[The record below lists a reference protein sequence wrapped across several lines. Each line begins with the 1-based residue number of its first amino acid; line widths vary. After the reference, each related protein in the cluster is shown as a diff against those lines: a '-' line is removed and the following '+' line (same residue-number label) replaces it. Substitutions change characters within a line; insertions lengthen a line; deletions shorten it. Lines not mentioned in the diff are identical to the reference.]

1 MAIMFVRAQMIGR
14 GAGRNIISA
23 AAYRHRT
30 RMMDEQRGVSFSFKD
45 GDDELRHEELA
56 LPEAVPAWLQTA
68 IEGKTVAA
76 ASETL
81 WNAVDAFETRV
92 NARFARELIIALPE
106 ELTLKEN
113 IALVREFVRD
123 QLTARGMIA
132 DWVYHDRDGNPHVH
146 VLTTLRPL
154 TAQGFGLK
162 VMPVPG
168 DDGKP
173 LRVAAGDQPKGRIV
187 YTVWAG
193 NRETMKA
200 WKIAWAQTASR
211 YLALAGRD
219 IRLDGRSRAEQGLEG
234 IAQRHLGP
242 GKSAMMRKGVE
253 MYFAPADL
261 ARRRK
266 MTARLLADP
275 GPLLRQLGNE
285 RSTFDEKDI
294 ARVIHRYVDDPV
306 DFANIRARLMASP
319 DLVLLKP
326 QQAGL
331 LTDPMTDPPT
341 GPMTGRVSGC
351 VTGEAREPAI
361 FTTRQILRTEHD
373 MMCSAD
379 TLSGRRGFGISD
391 AGRAGA
397 VRFVEGDNPLKPFRL
412 DLEQIKA
419 IRHVTGDSGIAAV
432 VGLAGTGKSTLLA
445 AARFAWESGHHRVL
459 GAALSG
465 KAAEGLEES
474 SGIRSRTLAAW
485 EHAWNNGRDRLMRS
499 DVLVIDEAGMVS
511 SLQMARVLDAA
522 EKAGAKVVLVGDAM
536 QLQPIGAGAAF
547 RAIAERIG
555 SAELAGVRRQQDQW
569 ARDASSRLARGDTA
583 GGLEIYARRGH
594 LVEAETRDELVSRL
608 VSDWADAR
616 RKMIMPSQ
624 PGRGVRPGM
633 GIAALNG
640 GGQLRGDALL
650 VLAHTNRD
658 VHRLNEA
665 LRKVM
670 REEGALGAARSF
682 RTERGV
688 REFAAGDR
696 IIFLENARFLEPRAG
711 GNNPQYVRNGMFG
724 TVVSTGNAFRA
735 PLLSVRLDSGSEI
748 VLSEDS
754 YRNIDHGYAVT
765 IHKSQGATVDRT
777 LVLASGMMD
786 RHLTYVSMTRHR
798 HRADLYAARED
809 FRPGPGREDRA
820 PVDHAKGIIGEL
832 VETGVTK
839 FRPGD
844 EDTNDTPYADVKV
857 EGGKVHR
864 LWGAGLPAA
873 LSAAGASRGD
883 MVTLRK
889 DGVETVKVK
898 IAVPDAQGGE
908 RRFEERTVE
917 RNVWTARLHEATDVR
932 RKRVASESHTPEL
945 FRQLAKRLGR
955 SGAKT
960 TTLDFAGE
968 AGYQAHVRDFARRR
982 GIDTLAEVMAETGAR
997 ARRQLAWLAQQRWQ
1011 VAMLWE
1017 RAGAALGLA
1026 IDRERK
1032 VSYHEKQ
1039 SERFPMQNPTAQM
1052 SVDRNSPGSSHI
1064 RPTGNIGQ
1072 GSKARNIPPLLA
1084 AVTEFTTPVEVEA
1097 RARASVAA
1105 HYRHNRTALAK
1116 TASHLWREPTS
1127 AVDTIEALIRKGIAG
1142 DRIAAAIANDP
1153 AAYGALRGS
1162 SRLRDRLL
1170 AVGRERKTAL
1180 EAVPDVQASVRS
1192 LGSSW
1197 ASALKAAT
1205 TAIAAERQ
1213 QMATAIPGLSEEASR
1228 ELRRITAAMQKKNA
1242 RPDILAGSLE
1252 PHIRREFTSV
1262 SRALDLRFG
1271 RNAIL
1276 RGDSDNVSRVSPAQ
1290 HSVFEGLQDKLKVL
1304 QQTVSTARAQEIAAI
1319 RQSQKL
1325 DRGQDFRH

>member
-1 MAIMFVRAQMIGR
+1 MAIMFVRAQMISR

-23 AAYRHRT
+23 ASYRHRT
-30 RMMDEQRGVSFSFKD
+30 RMRDEQTGTLFNYRG
-45 GDDELRHEELA
+45 GDDDLVHEELA
-56 LPEAVPAWLQTA
+56 LPEDIPAWLRSA
-68 IEGKTVAA
+68 IEGKTVAE
-76 ASETL
+76 ASEVL

-92 NARFARELIIALPE
+92 DAQLARELIIALPE
-106 ELTLKEN
+106 ELTRAEN
-113 IALVREFVRD
+113 IGLVQEFVQD
-123 QLTARGMIA
+123 NLTSKGMIA
-132 DWVYHDRDGNPHVH
+132 DWVYHDKGGNPHIH
-146 VLTTLRPL
+146 LMTALRPL
-154 TAQGFGLK
+154 TEEGFGPK
-162 VMPVPG
+162 YVPVRRP
-168 DDGKP
+168 DGKP
-173 LRVAAGDQPKGRIV
+173 LREVKSNRHNGDIV
-187 YTVWAG
+187 YTCWAG

-200 WKIAWAQTASR
+200 WKIAWAQTANR

-219 IRLDGRSRAEQGLEG
+219 IRLDGRSHAEQGLEG

-326 QQAGL
+326 QQAGP
-331 LTDPMTDPPT
+331 LTDPMT
-341 GPMTGRVSGC
+341 GRVNGR
-351 VTGEAREPAI
+351 VAGEAREPAI

-373 MMCSAD
+373 MMRSAD
-379 TLSGRRGFGISD
+379 TLSGRKGFGISD

-412 DLEQIKA
+412 DLEQIEA

-445 AARFAWESGHHRVL
+445 AARLAWESGHHRVL

-485 EHAWNNGRDRLMRS
+485 EHAWNNGRDRLMRG
-499 DVLVIDEAGMVS
+499 DVLVVDEAGMVS

-594 LVEAETRDELVSRL
+594 LVEAETRDALIGRL
-608 VSDWADAR
+608 VRDWTDAR
-616 RKMIMPSQ
+616 RKLITPSQ
-624 PGRGVRPGM
+624 PGRGVRPGT
-633 GIAALNG
+633 GIAAPNG
-640 GGQLRGDALL
+640 GGQFRGDALL

-665 LRKVM
+665 LRNVM
-670 REEGALGAARSF
+670 REEGALDAARNF
-682 RTERGV
+682 RTERGM

-777 LVLASGMMD
+777 FVLASGMMD

-809 FRPGPGREDRA
+809 FRPEREDRSRI
-820 PVDHAKGIIGEL
+820 DYAKGITGEL

-844 EDTNDTPYADVKV
+844 EDTNDTPYADLKV

-873 LSAAGASRGD
+873 LSAAGASKGD
-883 MVTLRK
+883 TVTLRK

-908 RRFEERTVE
+908 RHFEERTVE
-917 RNVWTARLHEATDVR
+917 RNVWTAKLHEATDVR
-932 RKRVASESHTPEL
+932 RKSIERESHTPEL
-945 FRQLAKRLGR
+945 FRQLVRRLGR

-997 ARRQLAWLAQQRWQ
+997 ARRQLAWFAQKRQQ
-1011 VAMLWE
+1011 VANLRE

-1026 IDRERK
+1026 IDRERRI
-1032 VSYHEKQ
+1032 SYHERQ
-1039 SERFPMQNPTAQM
+1039 SERFPMQNPAARM
-1052 SVDRNSPGSSHI
+1052 SVDRNTRSSSRA
-1064 RPTGNIGQ
+1064 RPTGNIEQ
-1072 GSKARNIPPLLA
+1072 DREARSIPPLLA

-1097 RARASVAA
+1097 RQRASKAA
-1105 HYRHNRTALAK
+1105 HHVHNRSLLAETAMRI
-1116 TASHLWREPTS
+1116 WREPAN
-1127 AVDTIEALIRKGIAG
+1127 AVETIEALIRKGIAG

-1162 SRLRDRLL
+1162 GRLRDRLL

-1192 LGSSW
+1192 LGSGW

-1228 ELRRITAAMQKKNA
+1228 ELRRITAAMQEKDA

-1252 PHIRREFTSV
+1252 PHVRREFTSV

-1276 RGDSDNVSRVSPAQ
+1276 RGDSDNVSRVPPAQ
-1290 HSVFEGLQDKLKVL
+1290 HSVFEGLQDKLKIL
-1304 QQTVSTARAQEIAAI
+1304 QQTVRTHESQQVAAEC
-1319 RQSQKL
+1319 RQRRL
-1325 DRGQDFRH
+1325 NRERGFYK

>member
-1 MAIMFVRAQMIGR
+1 MAIMFVRAQMISR

-92 NARFARELIIALPE
+92 NAQFARELIIALPE

-123 QLTARGMIA
+123 NLTSRGMIA

-219 IRLDGRSRAEQGLEG
+219 IRLDGRSHAEQGLEG

-261 ARRRK
+261 ARRHK

-294 ARVIHRYVDDPV
+294 ARVIHRYVDDPA
-306 DFANIRARLMASP
+306 DFANIRARLMTSP

-326 QQAGL
+326 QQAG
-331 LTDPMTDPPT
+331 PMN
-341 GPMTGRVSGC
+341 GRVN
-351 VTGEAREPAI
+351 GEATEPAI
-361 FTTRQILRTEHD
+361 FTTRKILRTEHD
-373 MMCSAD
+373 MMRSAD
-379 TLSGRRGFGISD
+379 ALSRRKGFGISD

-412 DLEQIKA
+412 DLEQIEA

-445 AARFAWESGHHRVL
+445 ATRLAWESGHHRVL

-485 EHAWNNGRDRLMRS
+485 EHAWNNGRDQLMR
-499 DVLVIDEAGMVS
+499 DDILVIDEAGMVS
-511 SLQMARVLDAA
+511 SFQMARVLDAA

-555 SAELAGVRRQQDQW
+555 SAELAGVRRQQDEW
-569 ARDASSRLARGDTA
+569 ARDASKLFARGDTTA
-583 GGLEIYARRGH
+583 GLEIYARRGH
-594 LVEAETRDELVSRL
+594 LVEAETRDALIGRL
-608 VSDWADAR
+608 VRDWTDAR
-616 RKMIMPSQ
+616 RKLITPSS
-624 PGRGVRPGM
+624 PGRGVRPGT
-633 GIAALNG
+633 GIAAPNG
-640 GGQLRGDALL
+640 GGQLRGEALL

-670 REEGALGAARSF
+670 REEGALDGARRF
-682 RTERGV
+682 RTERGM

-696 IIFLENARFLEPRAG
+696 IIFLENARFLEPRAR
-711 GNNPQYVRNGMFG
+711 GNRPQYVRNGMFG

-809 FRPGPGREDRA
+809 FKPEREDRSRI
-820 PVDHAKGIIGEL
+820 DYAKGITGEL

-839 FRPGD
+839 FRSWD
-844 EDTNDTPYADVKV
+844 EDTNDTPYADLKV
-857 EGGKVHR
+857 EGGRVHR
-864 LWGAGLPAA
+864 LRGVGLPAA
-873 LSAAGASRGD
+873 LSAAGASKGD
-883 MVTLRK
+883 TVTLRK
-889 DGVETVKVK
+889 DGVETVSVK

-908 RRFEERTVE
+908 RCFEERTVE
-917 RNVWTARLHEATDVR
+917 RNVWTARLHEVTDIR
-932 RKRVASESHTPEL
+932 RKSIEGESHTPEL
-945 FRQLAKRLGR
+945 FRQLARRLGR

-982 GIDTLAEVMAETGAR
+982 GIDTLAGIVAGTGAG
-997 ARRQLAWLAQQRWQ
+997 ARRQLAWLSQKRQQ

-1032 VSYHEKQ
+1032 VSYHERQ
-1039 SERFPMQNPTAQM
+1039 SERFPMQNPTARM
-1052 SVDRNSPGSSHI
+1052 SVDRNTRSSPRT
-1064 RPTGNIGQ
+1064 RPTGNIEQ
-1072 GSKARNIPPLLA
+1072 GREARSIPPLLA

-1097 RARASVAA
+1097 RARASKAA
-1105 HYRHNRTALAK
+1105 HHVHNRSLLAETAMRI
-1116 TASHLWREPTS
+1116 WREPAG
-1127 AVDTIEALIRKGIAG
+1127 AVETIEALIRKGIAG

-1162 SRLRDRLL
+1162 GRLRDRLL

-1192 LGSSW
+1192 LGSGW
-1197 ASALKAAT
+1197 ASALNAAT

-1213 QMATAIPGLSEEASR
+1213 QMATAIPGLSDEAGE
-1228 ELRRITAAMQKKNA
+1228 ELRRITTAMQKKNA
-1242 RPDILAGSLE
+1242 RLDVLAGSLE
-1252 PHIRREFTSV
+1252 PHIRREFTSI

-1276 RGDSDNVSRVSPAQ
+1276 RGDRDNVKRVPPAQ
-1290 HSVFEGLQDKLKVL
+1290 HSVFEALQDKLKIL

-1325 DRGQDFRH
+1325 DRGQDVRY

>member
-1 MAIMFVRAQMIGR
+1 MAIMFVRAQMISR

-23 AAYRHRT
+23 ASYRHRT
-30 RMMDEQRGVSFSFKD
+30 RMRDEQTGTLFNYRG
-45 GDDELRHEELA
+45 GDDDLVHEELA
-56 LPEAVPAWLQTA
+56 LPEDIPAWLRSA

-76 ASETL
+76 ASEVL

-92 NARFARELIIALPE
+92 DAQLARELIIALPE
-106 ELTLKEN
+106 ELTRAEN
-113 IALVREFVRD
+113 IGLVQEFVRD
-123 QLTARGMIA
+123 NLTSKGMIA
-132 DWVYHDRDGNPHVH
+132 DWVYHDKGGNPHIH
-146 VLTTLRPL
+146 LMTALRPL
-154 TAQGFGLK
+154 TEEGFGPK
-162 VMPVPG
+162 YMPVRRP
-168 DDGKP
+168 DGKP
-173 LRVAAGDQPKGRIV
+173 LREVKSNRHNGDIV
-187 YTVWAG
+187 YTCWAG

-200 WKIAWAQTASR
+200 WKIAWAQTANR

-219 IRLDGRSRAEQGLEG
+219 IRLDGRSRAEQGLEA

-266 MTARLLADP
+266 MTTRLLADP

-326 QQAGL
+326 QQAGP
-331 LTDPMTDPPT
+331 LTDPMT
-341 GPMTGRVSGC
+341 GPMTGRVNGR
-351 VTGEAREPAI
+351 VAGEAREPAI

-373 MMCSAD
+373 MMRSAD

-412 DLEQIKA
+412 DPGQIEA

-485 EHAWNNGRDRLMRS
+485 EHAWNNGRDRLMRG

-569 ARDASSRLARGDTA
+569 ARDASKLFARGRTGA
-583 GGLEIYARRGH
+583 GLEIYARRGH
-594 LVEAETRDELVSRL
+594 LVEAETRDALIGRL
-608 VSDWADAR
+608 VRDWTDAR
-616 RKMIMPSQ
+616 RKLITPSQ

-633 GIAALNG
+633 GRTEAEG
-640 GGQLRGDALL
+640 SQLRGDALL

-670 REEGALGAARSF
+670 REEGALDAARSF
-682 RTERGV
+682 RTERGM

-777 LVLASGMMD
+777 FVLASGMMD

-809 FRPGPGREDRA
+809 FRPGPGREDRP

-839 FRPGD
+839 FRPGH
-844 EDTNDTPYADVKV
+844 EDTNDTPYADLKV

-917 RNVWTARLHEATDVR
+917 RNVWTARLHETIDVR
-932 RKRVASESHTPEL
+932 RKSIEGESHTPEL
-945 FRQLAKRLGR
+945 FRQLARRLGR

-1011 VAMLWE
+1011 VANLRE
-1017 RAGAALGLA
+1017 RASAALGLA
-1026 IDRERK
+1026 IDRERR
-1032 VSYHEKQ
+1032 VSYHERQ
-1039 SERFPMQNPTAQM
+1039 SERFPMQNPTARM
-1052 SVDRNSPGSSHI
+1052 SMDRNSPGSSHT

-1180 EAVPDVQASVRS
+1180 EVVPDVQASVRS

-1228 ELRRITAAMQKKNA
+1228 ELRRITAAMQEKDA

-1252 PHIRREFTSV
+1252 PHVRREFTSV

-1276 RGDSDNVSRVSPAQ
+1276 RGDRDNVSRVPPAQ
-1290 HSVFEGLQDKLKVL
+1290 RSVFEALQDKLKIL
-1304 QQTVSTARAQEIAAI
+1304 QQLVRHQESQYVMTER
-1319 RQSQKL
+1319 RQRNINPEQSFS
-1325 DRGQDFRH
+1325 R

>member
-1 MAIMFVRAQMIGR
+1 MAIMFVRAQMISR

-30 RMMDEQRGVSFSFKD
+30 RMVDEQRGVSFSFKD

-68 IEGKTVAA
+68 IEGKTAA
-76 ASETL
+76 DASETL

-92 NARFARELIIALPE
+92 NAQFARELIIALPE
-106 ELTLKEN
+106 ELTLREN
-113 IALVREFVRD
+113 ISLVREFVRD
-123 QLTARGMIA
+123 NLTSRGMIA

-193 NRETMKA
+193 NREAMKA

-219 IRLDGRSRAEQGLEG
+219 IRLDGRSHAEQGLDG

-275 GPLLRQLGNE
+275 EPLLRQLGNE

-294 ARVIHRYVDDPV
+294 ARVIHRYVDDPA

-326 QQAGL
+326 QQSGA
-331 LTDPMTDPPT
+331 LTDPIK
-341 GPMTGRVSGC
+341 GRVNGR
-351 VTGEAREPAI
+351 VKGEATEPAI
-361 FTTRQILRTEHD
+361 FTTRKILRTEHN
-373 MMCSAD
+373 MMRSAD
-379 TLSGRRGFGISD
+379 ILSGRKGFGISD
-391 AGRAGA
+391 AGRAAA

-412 DLEQIKA
+412 DLEQIEA
-419 IRHVTGDSGIAAV
+419 IQHVTGDSGIAAV

-445 AARFAWESGHHRVL
+445 AARLAWESGHHRVL

-474 SGIRSRTLAAW
+474 SAIRSRTLAAW
-485 EHAWNNGRDRLMRS
+485 EHAWNNGRDQLMRG
-499 DVLVIDEAGMVS
+499 DILVIDEAGMVS
-511 SLQMARVLDAA
+511 SLQMARVLDAV

-547 RAIAERIG
+547 RAISERIG
-555 SAELAGVRRQQDQW
+555 SAELAGVRRQQDEW
-569 ARDASSRLARGDTA
+569 ARDASKLFARGDTA
-583 GGLEIYARRGH
+583 AGLEIYARRGH
-594 LVEAETRDELVSRL
+594 LVEAETRDVLIGRL
-608 VSDWADAR
+608 VRDWTDAR
-616 RKMIMPSQ
+616 RKLIRPSQ
-624 PGRGVRPGM
+624 PGRDMRPGT
-633 GIAALNG
+633 GIAAPNG

-670 REEGALGAARSF
+670 REEGALDGARRF
-682 RTERGV
+682 RTERGM

-696 IIFLENARFLEPRAG
+696 IIFLENARFLEPRAR
-711 GNNPQYVRNGMFG
+711 GNSPQYVRNGMFG
-724 TVVSTGNAFRA
+724 TVVSTGNALRA
-735 PLLSVRLDSGSEI
+735 PLLSVRLDSGGEI

-765 IHKSQGATVDRT
+765 IHKSQGATVDRA

-809 FRPGPGREDRA
+809 FRPERDDRSRI
-820 PVDHAKGIIGEL
+820 DYAKGITGEL
-832 VETGVTK
+832 VETGGTK

-844 EDTNDTPYADVKV
+844 EGTNDTPYADLKV
-857 EGGKVHR
+857 DGGKVHR
-864 LWGAGLPAA
+864 LRGVGLPAV

-883 MVTLRK
+883 TVTLRK

-898 IAVPDAQGGE
+898 IAVPDAKGGE
-908 RRFEERTVE
+908 WRFEERTVE
-917 RNVWTARLHEATDVR
+917 RNVWTAKLHEATDVR
-932 RKRVASESHTPEL
+932 RKSIEGESHTSEL
-945 FRQLAKRLGR
+945 FRQLSKRLGR
-955 SGAKT
+955 SSAKT

-968 AGYQAHVRDFARRR
+968 AGYQAHVQDFARRR
-982 GIDTLAEVMAETGAR
+982 GIELLAGIAAGTGAG
-997 ARRQLAWLAQQRWQ
+997 ARRQMAWLAQKRQQ
-1011 VAMLWE
+1011 VANLWE
-1017 RAGAALGLA
+1017 RAGAALVLA
-1026 IDRERK
+1026 IDRERR
-1032 VSYHEKQ
+1032 VSYHERQ
-1039 SERFPMQNPTAQM
+1039 SGRFPMQNPTARM
-1052 SVDRNSPGSSHI
+1052 SVDRNTRSSSRT

-1072 GSKARNIPPLLA
+1072 APEARCIPPMLA

-1097 RARASVAA
+1097 CERASKAA
-1105 HYRHNRTALAK
+1105 LHVHNRSLLAETAMRI
-1116 TASHLWREPTS
+1116 WREPAN
-1127 AVDTIEALIRKGIAG
+1127 AVETIETLIRKGIAG

-1162 SRLRDRLL
+1162 GRLRDRLL

-1192 LGSSW
+1192 LGSGW

-1213 QMATAIPGLSEEASR
+1213 QMATAIPGLSEEAGE
-1228 ELRRITAAMQKKNA
+1228 ELRRITTAMQKKTA
-1242 RPDILAGSLE
+1242 RLDVLVGSLE

-1276 RGDSDNVSRVSPAQ
+1276 RGDSETISRVPPAQ
-1290 HSVFEGLQDKLKVL
+1290 RSVFEALQNTLKVL
-1304 QQTVSTARAQEIAAI
+1304 QQIVYTARAQETATI

-1325 DRGQDFRH
+1325 DRGQDVRY

>member
-1 MAIMFVRAQMIGR
+1 MAIMFVRAQMISR

-92 NARFARELIIALPE
+92 NAQFARELIIALPE

-123 QLTARGMIA
+123 NLTSRGMIA

-326 QQAGL
+326 QQAGP
-331 LTDPMTDPPT
+331 LTDPMT
-341 GPMTGRVSGC
+341 GRVNGR
-351 VTGEAREPAI
+351 VAGEAREPAI

-373 MMCSAD
+373 MMRSAD

-397 VRFVEGDNPLKPFRL
+397 VRCVEGDNPLKPFRL
-412 DLEQIKA
+412 DLEQIEA

-445 AARFAWESGHHRVL
+445 AASLAWESGHHRVL
-459 GAALSG
+459 GAALSS

-485 EHAWNNGRDRLMRS
+485 EHAWNNGRDRLMRG

-511 SLQMARVLDAA
+511 SLQMAHMLDAA

-569 ARDASSRLARGDTA
+569 ARDASRLLARGDTA

-608 VSDWADAR
+608 VRDWADAR

-624 PGRGVRPGM
+624 PGRGVRPGT

-640 GGQLRGDALL
+640 GGQLRSDALL

-682 RTERGV
+682 RTERGM

-696 IIFLENARFLEPRAG
+696 IIFLENARFLEARAR

-735 PLLSVRLDSGSEI
+735 PLLSVRLDSGNEI

-754 YRNIDHGYAVT
+754 YRHIDHGYAVT

-809 FRPGPGREDRA
+809 FRPEREDRSRI
-820 PVDHAKGIIGEL
+820 DYAKGITGEL

-839 FRPGD
+839 FRSGD
-844 EDTNDTPYADVKV
+844 EDTNDTPYADLQV

-864 LWGAGLPAA
+864 LRGVSLPAA
-873 LSAAGASRGD
+873 LSAAGASKGD
-883 MVTLRK
+883 TVTLRK

-908 RRFEERTVE
+908 RHFEERTVE
-917 RNVWTARLHEATDVR
+917 RNVWTARLHEVTDVR
-932 RKRVASESHTPEL
+932 RKSIEGESHTPEL

-982 GIDTLAEVMAETGAR
+982 GIDTLAGIVAGTGAG
-997 ARRQLAWLAQQRWQ
+997 ARRQLAWLAQKRQQ

-1026 IDRERK
+1026 IDRERR
-1032 VSYHEKQ
+1032 VSYHERQ

-1052 SVDRNSPGSSHI
+1052 SVDRNSLGSSHT
-1064 RPTGNIGQ
+1064 RPTGNINQ
-1072 GSKARNIPPLLA
+1072 DPEARSIPPLLA
-1084 AVTEFTTPVEVEA
+1084 AVTGFTTPVEVEA
-1097 RARASVAA
+1097 RARASAAA

-1170 AVGRERKTAL
+1170 AVGRERMTAL

-1213 QMATAIPGLSEEASR
+1213 QMATAIPGLSEEAGE
-1228 ELRRITAAMQKKNA
+1228 ELRRITTAMQKKNA
-1242 RPDILAGSLE
+1242 RLDVFAGSLE

-1276 RGDSDNVSRVSPAQ
+1276 RGDRDNVKRVPPAQ
-1290 HSVFEGLQDKLKVL
+1290 RSVFEALQDTLKIL
-1304 QQTVSTARAQEIAAI
+1304 QQTVSAARAQEIAAI

>member
-1 MAIMFVRAQMIGR
+1 MAIMFVRAQMISR

-30 RMMDEQRGVSFSFKD
+30 RMVDEQRGVSFSFKD

-68 IEGKTVAA
+68 IEGKTAA
-76 ASETL
+76 DASETL

-92 NARFARELIIALPE
+92 NAQFARELIIALPE
-106 ELTLKEN
+106 ELTLREN
-113 IALVREFVRD
+113 ISLVREFVRD
-123 QLTARGMIA
+123 NLTSRGMIA

-219 IRLDGRSRAEQGLEG
+219 IRLDGRSHAEQGLDG

-275 GPLLRQLGNE
+275 EPLLRQLGNE

-294 ARVIHRYVDDPV
+294 ARVIHRYVDDPA

-326 QQAGL
+326 QQSGA
-331 LTDPMTDPPT
+331 LTDPIK
-341 GPMTGRVSGC
+341 GRVNGR
-351 VTGEAREPAI
+351 VKGEATEPAI
-361 FTTRQILRTEHD
+361 FTTRKILRTEHN
-373 MMCSAD
+373 MMRSAD
-379 TLSGRRGFGISD
+379 ILSGRKGFGISD
-391 AGRAGA
+391 AGRAAA

-412 DLEQIKA
+412 DLEQIEA
-419 IRHVTGDSGIAAV
+419 IQHVTGDSGIAAV

-445 AARFAWESGHHRVL
+445 AARLAWESGHHRVL

-474 SGIRSRTLAAW
+474 SAIRSRTLAAW
-485 EHAWNNGRDRLMRS
+485 EHAWNNGRDQLMRG
-499 DVLVIDEAGMVS
+499 DILVIDEAGMVS
-511 SLQMARVLDAA
+511 SLQMARVLDAV

-547 RAIAERIG
+547 RAISERIG
-555 SAELAGVRRQQDQW
+555 SAELAGVRRQQDEW
-569 ARDASSRLARGDTA
+569 ARDASKLFARGDTA
-583 GGLEIYARRGH
+583 AGLEIYARRGH
-594 LVEAETRDELVSRL
+594 LVEAETRDVLIGRL
-608 VSDWADAR
+608 VRDWTDAR
-616 RKMIMPSQ
+616 RKLIRPSQ
-624 PGRGVRPGM
+624 PGRDMRPGT
-633 GIAALNG
+633 GIAAPNG

-670 REEGALGAARSF
+670 REEGALDGARRF
-682 RTERGV
+682 RTERGM

-696 IIFLENARFLEPRAG
+696 IIFLENARFLEPRAR
-711 GNNPQYVRNGMFG
+711 GNSPQYVRNGMFG
-724 TVVSTGNAFRA
+724 TVVSTGNALRA
-735 PLLSVRLDSGSEI
+735 PLLSVRLDSGGEI

-765 IHKSQGATVDRT
+765 IHKSQGATVDRA

-809 FRPGPGREDRA
+809 FRPERDDRSRI
-820 PVDHAKGIIGEL
+820 DYAKGITGEL
-832 VETGVTK
+832 VETGGTK

-844 EDTNDTPYADVKV
+844 EGTNDTPYADLKV
-857 EGGKVHR
+857 DGGKVHR
-864 LWGAGLPAA
+864 LRGVGLPAV

-883 MVTLRK
+883 TVTLRK

-898 IAVPDAQGGE
+898 IAVPDAKGGE
-908 RRFEERTVE
+908 WRFEERTVE
-917 RNVWTARLHEATDVR
+917 RNVWTAKLHEATDVR
-932 RKRVASESHTPEL
+932 RKSIEGESHTSEL
-945 FRQLAKRLGR
+945 FRQLSKRLGR
-955 SGAKT
+955 SSAKT

-968 AGYQAHVRDFARRR
+968 AGYQAHVQDFARRR
-982 GIDTLAEVMAETGAR
+982 GIELLAGIAAGTGTGAR
-997 ARRQLAWLAQQRWQ
+997 RQMAWLAQKRQQ
-1011 VAMLWE
+1011 VANLWE
-1017 RAGAALGLA
+1017 RAGAALVLA
-1026 IDRERK
+1026 IDRERR
-1032 VSYHEKQ
+1032 VSYHERQ
-1039 SERFPMQNPTAQM
+1039 SGRFPMQNPTARM
-1052 SVDRNSPGSSHI
+1052 SVDRNTRSSSRT

-1072 GSKARNIPPLLA
+1072 DPEARCIPPMLA

-1097 RARASVAA
+1097 RERASKAA
-1105 HYRHNRTALAK
+1105 LHVHNRSLLAETAMRI
-1116 TASHLWREPTS
+1116 WREPAN
-1127 AVDTIEALIRKGIAG
+1127 AVETIETLIRKGIAG

-1162 SRLRDRLL
+1162 GRLRDRLL

-1192 LGSSW
+1192 LGSGW

-1213 QMATAIPGLSEEASR
+1213 QMATAIPGLSEEAGE
-1228 ELRRITAAMQKKNA
+1228 ELRRITTAMQKKTA
-1242 RPDILAGSLE
+1242 RLDVLVGSLE

-1276 RGDSDNVSRVSPAQ
+1276 RGDSETISRVPPAQ
-1290 HSVFEGLQDKLKVL
+1290 RSVFEALQNTLKVL
-1304 QQTVSTARAQEIAAI
+1304 QQIVYTARAQETATI

-1325 DRGQDFRH
+1325 DRGQDVRY

>member
-1 MAIMFVRAQMIGR
+1 MAIMFVRAQMISR

-92 NARFARELIIALPE
+92 NAQFARELIIALPE

-123 QLTARGMIA
+123 NLTSRGMIA

-219 IRLDGRSRAEQGLEG
+219 IRLDGRSHAEQGLEG

-261 ARRRK
+261 ARRHK

-294 ARVIHRYVDDPV
+294 ARVIHRYVDDPA
-306 DFANIRARLMASP
+306 DFANIRARLMTSP

-326 QQAGL
+326 QQAG
-331 LTDPMTDPPT
+331 PMN
-341 GPMTGRVSGC
+341 GRVN
-351 VTGEAREPAI
+351 GEATEPAI
-361 FTTRQILRTEHD
+361 FTTRKILRTEHD
-373 MMCSAD
+373 MMRSAD
-379 TLSGRRGFGISD
+379 ALSRRKGFGISD

-412 DLEQIKA
+412 DLEQIEA

-445 AARFAWESGHHRVL
+445 ATRLAWESGHHRVL

-485 EHAWNNGRDRLMRS
+485 EHAWNNGRDQLMR
-499 DVLVIDEAGMVS
+499 DDILVIDEAGMVS
-511 SLQMARVLDAA
+511 SFQMARVLDAA

-555 SAELAGVRRQQDQW
+555 SAELAGVRRQQDEW
-569 ARDASSRLARGDTA
+569 ARDASKLFARGDTTA
-583 GGLEIYARRGH
+583 GLEIYARRGH
-594 LVEAETRDELVSRL
+594 LVEAETRDALIGRL
-608 VSDWADAR
+608 VRDWTDAR
-616 RKMIMPSQ
+616 RKLITPSS
-624 PGRGVRPGM
+624 PGRGVRPGT
-633 GIAALNG
+633 GIAAPNG
-640 GGQLRGDALL
+640 GGQLRGEALL

-670 REEGALGAARSF
+670 REEGALDGARRF
-682 RTERGV
+682 RTERGM

-696 IIFLENARFLEPRAG
+696 IIFLENARFLEPRAR
-711 GNNPQYVRNGMFG
+711 GNRPQYVRNGMFG

-809 FRPGPGREDRA
+809 FRPEREDRSRIEY
-820 PVDHAKGIIGEL
+820 AKGITGEL

-839 FRPGD
+839 FRSWD
-844 EDTNDTPYADVKV
+844 EDTNDTPYADLKV
-857 EGGKVHR
+857 EGGRVHR
-864 LWGAGLPAA
+864 LRGVGLPAA
-873 LSAAGASRGD
+873 LSAAGASKGD
-883 MVTLRK
+883 TVTLRN
-889 DGVETVKVK
+889 DGVETVSVK

-908 RRFEERTVE
+908 RCFEERTVE
-917 RNVWTARLHEATDVR
+917 RNVWTARLHEVTDIR
-932 RKRVASESHTPEL
+932 RKSIEGESHTPEL
-945 FRQLAKRLGR
+945 FRQLARRLGR

-982 GIDTLAEVMAETGAR
+982 GIDTLAGIVAGTGAG
-997 ARRQLAWLAQQRWQ
+997 ARRQLAWLSQKRQQ

-1032 VSYHEKQ
+1032 VSYHERQ
-1039 SERFPMQNPTAQM
+1039 SEGFPMQNPTARM
-1052 SVDRNSPGSSHI
+1052 SVDRNTRSSPRT
-1064 RPTGNIGQ
+1064 RPTGNIEQ
-1072 GSKARNIPPLLA
+1072 GREARSIPPLLA

-1097 RARASVAA
+1097 RARASKAA
-1105 HYRHNRTALAK
+1105 HHVHNRSLLAETAMRI
-1116 TASHLWREPTS
+1116 WREPAG
-1127 AVDTIEALIRKGIAG
+1127 AVETIEALIRKGIAG

-1162 SRLRDRLL
+1162 GRLRDRLL

-1192 LGSSW
+1192 LGSGW
-1197 ASALKAAT
+1197 ASALNAAT

-1213 QMATAIPGLSEEASR
+1213 QMATAIPGLSDEAGE
-1228 ELRRITAAMQKKNA
+1228 ELRRITTAMQKKNA
-1242 RPDILAGSLE
+1242 RLDVLAGSLE
-1252 PHIRREFTSV
+1252 PHIRREFTSI

-1276 RGDSDNVSRVSPAQ
+1276 RGDRDNVKRVPPAQ
-1290 HSVFEGLQDKLKVL
+1290 HSVFEALQDKLKIL

-1325 DRGQDFRH
+1325 DRGQDVRY

>member
-1 MAIMFVRAQMIGR
+1 MFVRAQMISR

-92 NARFARELIIALPE
+92 NAQFARELIIALPE

-123 QLTARGMIA
+123 NLTSRGMIA

-219 IRLDGRSRAEQGLEG
+219 IRLDGRSHAEQGLEG

-261 ARRRK
+261 ARRHK

-294 ARVIHRYVDDPV
+294 ARVIHRYVDDPA
-306 DFANIRARLMASP
+306 DFANIRARLMTSP

-326 QQAGL
+326 QQAG
-331 LTDPMTDPPT
+331 PMN
-341 GPMTGRVSGC
+341 GRVN
-351 VTGEAREPAI
+351 GEATEPAI
-361 FTTRQILRTEHD
+361 FTTRKILRTEHD
-373 MMCSAD
+373 MMRSAD
-379 TLSGRRGFGISD
+379 ALSRRKGFGISD

-412 DLEQIKA
+412 DLEQIEA

-445 AARFAWESGHHRVL
+445 ATRLAWESGHHRVL

-485 EHAWNNGRDRLMRS
+485 EHAWNNGRDQLMR
-499 DVLVIDEAGMVS
+499 DDILVIDEAGMVS
-511 SLQMARVLDAA
+511 SFQMARVLDAA

-555 SAELAGVRRQQDQW
+555 SAELAGVRRQQDEW
-569 ARDASSRLARGDTA
+569 ARDASKLFARGDTTA
-583 GGLEIYARRGH
+583 GLEIYARRGH
-594 LVEAETRDELVSRL
+594 LVEAETRDALIGRL
-608 VSDWADAR
+608 VRDWTDAR
-616 RKMIMPSQ
+616 RKLITPSS
-624 PGRGVRPGM
+624 PGRGVRPGT
-633 GIAALNG
+633 GIAAPNG
-640 GGQLRGDALL
+640 GGQLRGEALL

-670 REEGALGAARSF
+670 REEGALDGARRF
-682 RTERGV
+682 RTERGM

-696 IIFLENARFLEPRAG
+696 IIFLENARFLEPRAR
-711 GNNPQYVRNGMFG
+711 GNRPQYVRNGMFG

-809 FRPGPGREDRA
+809 FKPEREDRSRI
-820 PVDHAKGIIGEL
+820 DYAKGITGEL

-839 FRPGD
+839 FRSWD
-844 EDTNDTPYADVKV
+844 EDTNDTPYADLKV
-857 EGGKVHR
+857 EGGRVHR
-864 LWGAGLPAA
+864 LRGVGLPAA
-873 LSAAGASRGD
+873 LSAAGASKGD
-883 MVTLRK
+883 TVTLRK
-889 DGVETVKVK
+889 DGVETVSVK

-908 RRFEERTVE
+908 RCFEERTVE
-917 RNVWTARLHEATDVR
+917 RNVWTARLHEVTDIR
-932 RKRVASESHTPEL
+932 RKSIEGESHTPEL
-945 FRQLAKRLGR
+945 FRQLARRLGR

-982 GIDTLAEVMAETGAR
+982 GIDTLAGIVAGTGAG
-997 ARRQLAWLAQQRWQ
+997 ARRQLAWLSQKRQQ

-1032 VSYHEKQ
+1032 VSYHERQ
-1039 SERFPMQNPTAQM
+1039 SERFPMQNPTARM
-1052 SVDRNSPGSSHI
+1052 SVDRNTRSSPRT
-1064 RPTGNIGQ
+1064 RPTGNIEQ
-1072 GSKARNIPPLLA
+1072 GREARSIPPLLA

-1097 RARASVAA
+1097 RARASKAA
-1105 HYRHNRTALAK
+1105 HHVHNRSLLAETAMRI
-1116 TASHLWREPTS
+1116 WREPAG
-1127 AVDTIEALIRKGIAG
+1127 AVETIEALIRKGIAG

-1162 SRLRDRLL
+1162 GRLRDRLL

-1192 LGSSW
+1192 LGSGW
-1197 ASALKAAT
+1197 ASALNAAT

-1213 QMATAIPGLSEEASR
+1213 QMATAIPGLSDEAGE
-1228 ELRRITAAMQKKNA
+1228 ELRRITTAMQKKNA
-1242 RPDILAGSLE
+1242 RLDVLAGSLE
-1252 PHIRREFTSV
+1252 PHIRREFTSI

-1276 RGDSDNVSRVSPAQ
+1276 RGDRDNVKRVPPAQ
-1290 HSVFEGLQDKLKVL
+1290 HSVFEALQDKLKIL

-1325 DRGQDFRH
+1325 DRGQDVRY

>member
-1 MAIMFVRAQMIGR
+1 MAIMFVRAQMISR

-30 RMMDEQRGVSFSFKD
+30 RMVDEQRGVSFSFKD

-68 IEGKTVAA
+68 IEGKTAA
-76 ASETL
+76 DASETL

-92 NARFARELIIALPE
+92 NAQFARELIIALPE
-106 ELTLKEN
+106 ELTLREN
-113 IALVREFVRD
+113 ISLVREFVRD
-123 QLTARGMIA
+123 NLTSRGMIA

-219 IRLDGRSRAEQGLEG
+219 IRLDGRSHAEQGLDG

-275 GPLLRQLGNE
+275 EPLLRQLGNE

-294 ARVIHRYVDDPV
+294 ARVIHRYVDDPA

-326 QQAGL
+326 QQSGA
-331 LTDPMTDPPT
+331 LTDPIK
-341 GPMTGRVSGC
+341 GRVNGR
-351 VTGEAREPAI
+351 VKGEATEPAI
-361 FTTRQILRTEHD
+361 FTTRKILRTEHN
-373 MMCSAD
+373 MMRSAD
-379 TLSGRRGFGISD
+379 ILSGRKGFGISD
-391 AGRAGA
+391 AGRAA
-397 VRFVEGDNPLKPFRL
+397 ALRFVEEDNPLKPFRL
-412 DLEQIKA
+412 DLEQIEA
-419 IRHVTGDSGIAAV
+419 IQHVTGDSGIAAV

-445 AARFAWESGHHRVL
+445 AARLAWESGHHRVL

-474 SGIRSRTLAAW
+474 SAIRSRTLAAW
-485 EHAWNNGRDRLMRS
+485 EHAWNNGRDQLMRG
-499 DVLVIDEAGMVS
+499 DILVIDEAGMVS
-511 SLQMARVLDAA
+511 SLQMARVLDAV

-547 RAIAERIG
+547 RAISERIS
-555 SAELAGVRRQQDQW
+555 SAELAGVRRQQDEW
-569 ARDASSRLARGDTA
+569 ARDASKLFARGDTA
-583 GGLEIYARRGH
+583 AGLEIYARRGH
-594 LVEAETRDELVSRL
+594 LVEAETRDALIGRL
-608 VSDWADAR
+608 VRDWTDAR
-616 RKMIMPSQ
+616 RKLITPSQ
-624 PGRGVRPGM
+624 TGRGVQPGT
-633 GIAALNG
+633 GIAAPNG
-640 GGQLRGDALL
+640 GGQLPGDALL

-670 REEGALGAARSF
+670 REEGALDGARRF
-682 RTERGV
+682 RTERGM

-696 IIFLENARFLEPRAG
+696 IIFLENARFLEPRAR
-711 GNNPQYVRNGMFG
+711 GNRPQYVRNGMFG

-735 PLLSVRLDSGSEI
+735 PLLSVRLDSGNEI

-786 RHLTYVSMTRHR
+786 RHLTCVSMTRHR

-809 FRPGPGREDRA
+809 FRPEREDRSRI
-820 PVDHAKGIIGEL
+820 DYAKGITGEL

-839 FRPGD
+839 FRSWD
-844 EDTNDTPYADVKV
+844 EDTNDTPYADLKV

-864 LWGAGLPAA
+864 LRGVGLPAA
-873 LSAAGASRGD
+873 LSAAGASKGD
-883 MVTLRK
+883 TVTLRK
-889 DGVETVKVK
+889 DGVETVSVK

-917 RNVWTARLHEATDVR
+917 RNVWTARLHEATGVR
-932 RKRVASESHTPEL
+932 RKSIEGESHTPEL

-982 GIDTLAEVMAETGAR
+982 GIDTLAGIVAGTGAG
-997 ARRQLAWLAQQRWQ
+997 ARRQLAWLSQKRQQ

-1026 IDRERK
+1026 IDRERR
-1032 VSYHEKQ
+1032 VSYHERQ
-1039 SERFPMQNPTAQM
+1039 SGRFPMQNPTAPM
-1052 SVDRNSPGSSHI
+1052 SLDRNSPGSSRT
-1064 RPTGNIGQ
+1064 RPTDNIGQ
-1072 GSKARNIPPLLA
+1072 GSKACNIPPLLA

-1097 RARASVAA
+1097 RERASKAA
-1105 HYRHNRTALAK
+1105 LHVHNRSLLAETAMRI
-1116 TASHLWREPTS
+1116 WREPAN
-1127 AVDTIEALIRKGIAG
+1127 AVETIETLIRKGIAG

-1162 SRLRDRLL
+1162 GRLRDRLL

-1192 LGSSW
+1192 LGSGW
-1197 ASALKAAT
+1197 ASALNAAT

-1213 QMATAIPGLSEEASR
+1213 QMETAIPGLSEEASE
-1228 ELRRITAAMQKKNA
+1228 ELRRITTAMQKKNA
-1242 RPDILAGSLE
+1242 RLDVLAGSLE

-1276 RGDSDNVSRVSPAQ
+1276 RGDRDNIKRVPPAQ
-1290 HSVFEGLQDKLKVL
+1290 HSVFEGLQDTLKVL

>member
-1 MAIMFVRAQMIGR
+1 MAIMFVRAQMISR

-23 AAYRHRT
+23 ASYRHRT
-30 RMMDEQRGVSFSFKD
+30 RMRDEQTGTLFNYRG
-45 GDDELRHEELA
+45 GDDDLVHEELA
-56 LPEAVPAWLQTA
+56 LPEDIPAWLRSA
-68 IEGKTVAA
+68 IEGKTVAE
-76 ASETL
+76 ASEAL

-92 NARFARELIIALPE
+92 DAQLARELIIALPE
-106 ELTLKEN
+106 ELTRAEN
-113 IALVREFVRD
+113 IALVQEFVRD
-123 QLTARGMIA
+123 NLSSKGMIA
-132 DWVYHDRDGNPHVH
+132 DWVYHDKDDNPHIH
-146 VLTTLRPL
+146 LMTALRPL
-154 TAQGFGLK
+154 TEEGFGPK
-162 VMPVPG
+162 YVPVRRP
-168 DDGKP
+168 DGKP
-173 LRVAAGDQPKGRIV
+173 LREVKSNRHNGEIV
-187 YTVWAG
+187 YTCWAG

-219 IRLDGRSRAEQGLEG
+219 IRLDGRSYAEQGLEG

-261 ARRRK
+261 ARRHK

-326 QQAGL
+326 QQAGP
-331 LTDPMTDPPT
+331 LTDPMT
-341 GPMTGRVSGC
+341 GRVNGR
-351 VTGEAREPAI
+351 VAGEAREPAI

-373 MMCSAD
+373 MMRSAD

-412 DLEQIKA
+412 DVEQIEA

-445 AARFAWESGHHRVL
+445 AARLAWESGYHRVL

-485 EHAWNNGRDRLMRS
+485 EHAWNNGRDRLMRG

-511 SLQMARVLDAA
+511 SLQMAHMLDAA

-594 LVEAETRDELVSRL
+594 MVEAETRDELVSRL

-624 PGRGVRPGM
+624 PGRGVRPGT

-640 GGQLRGDALL
+640 GGRLRGDALL

-682 RTERGV
+682 RTERGM

-809 FRPGPGREDRA
+809 FRPEREDRSRI
-820 PVDHAKGIIGEL
+820 DYAKGITGEL

-839 FRPGD
+839 FRSGD
-844 EDTNDTPYADVKV
+844 EDTNDTPYADLKV
-857 EGGKVHR
+857 DGGKVHR
-864 LWGAGLPAA
+864 LRGVSLPAA
-873 LSAAGASRGD
+873 LSAAGASKGD
-883 MVTLRK
+883 TVTLRK
-889 DGVETVKVK
+889 DGVETVSVK

-908 RRFEERTVE
+908 RHFDERTVE

-932 RKRVASESHTPEL
+932 RKSIEGESHTPEL
-945 FRQLAKRLGR
+945 FRQLARRLGR

-982 GIDTLAEVMAETGAR
+982 GIDTLAGIAAGTGAG
-997 ARRQLAWLAQQRWQ
+997 ARRQLAWLSQKRQQ

-1026 IDRERK
+1026 IDQERK
-1032 VSYHEKQ
+1032 VFYHERQ
-1039 SERFPMQNPTAQM
+1039 SGRFPMQNPTARM
-1052 SVDRNSPGSSHI
+1052 SVDRNSPGSPRT
-1064 RPTGNIGQ
+1064 RPTGHIGQ
-1072 GSKARNIPPLLA
+1072 DREARSIPPLLA
-1084 AVTEFTTPVEVEA
+1084 AVTGFKTPVEVEA
-1097 RARASVAA
+1097 RARASAAA

-1116 TASHLWREPTS
+1116 TASHLWREPAG

-1142 DRIAAAIANDP
+1142 GRIAAAIANDP

-1162 SRLRDRLL
+1162 SRLRDRFL
-1170 AVGRERKTAL
+1170 AGGRERKTAL

-1192 LGSSW
+1192 LGSGW

-1213 QMATAIPGLSEEASR
+1213 QMATAIPGLSEEAGE
-1228 ELRRITAAMQKKNA
+1228 ELRRITTAMQKKNA

-1252 PHIRREFTSV
+1252 PHVRREFTSV

-1276 RGDSDNVSRVSPAQ
+1276 RGDSDNVSRVPPAQ
-1290 HSVFEGLQDKLKVL
+1290 RSVFEALQDKLKIL
-1304 QQTVSTARAQEIAAI
+1304 QQTVRTHESQQVAAEC
-1319 RQSQKL
+1319 RQRRL
-1325 DRGQDFRH
+1325 NRERGFYK

>member
-1 MAIMFVRAQMIGR
+1 MAIMFVRAQMISR

-30 RMMDEQRGVSFSFKD
+30 RMRDEQTGTLFNYRG
-45 GDDELRHEELA
+45 GDDDLVHEELA
-56 LPEAVPAWLQTA
+56 LPEAVPAWLQSA

-76 ASETL
+76 ASEAL
-81 WNAVDAFETRV
+81 WNAVDVFETRV
-92 NARFARELIIALPE
+92 NAQFARELIMALPE

-123 QLTARGMIA
+123 NLTSRGMIA

-154 TAQGFGLK
+154 TAEGFGLK
-162 VMPVPG
+162 VMPVR
-168 DDGKP
+168 DNDGKP
-173 LRVAAGDQPKGRIV
+173 LRVAAGDQSKGRIV
-187 YTVWAG
+187 QKVWAG

-200 WKIAWAQTASR
+200 WKIAWAQTANR

-234 IAQRHLGP
+234 IVQRHLGP

-319 DLVLLKP
+319 DLALLKP
-326 QQAGL
+326 QQAGP
-331 LTDPMTDPPT
+331 LTDPMT
-341 GPMTGRVSGC
+341 GRVNGR

-373 MMCSAD
+373 MMRSAD
-379 TLSGRRGFGISD
+379 TLSGRKGFGISD

-412 DLEQIKA
+412 DIEQIEA

-485 EHAWNNGRDRLMRS
+485 EHAWNNGRDRLMRG

-569 ARDASSRLARGDTA
+569 ARDASKLFARGRTGA
-583 GGLEIYARRGH
+583 GLEIYARRGH
-594 LVEAETRDELVSRL
+594 LVEAETRDALISRL

-624 PGRGVRPGM
+624 PGRGVRPGT

-640 GGQLRGDALL
+640 GGRLRGDALL

-670 REEGALGAARSF
+670 RDEGALDAARSF
-682 RTERGV
+682 RTERGL

-696 IIFLENARFLEPRAG
+696 IIFLDNARFLEPRAG

-777 LVLASGMMD
+777 FVLASGMMD

-809 FRPGPGREDRA
+809 FRSGREDRA
-820 PVDHAKGIIGEL
+820 PVDHAKGITGEL

-844 EDTNDTPYADVKV
+844 EDTNDTPYADLKV

-864 LWGAGLPAA
+864 LRGVGLPAA

-883 MVTLRK
+883 TVTLRK

-917 RNVWTARLHEATDVR
+917 RNVWTARLHEVTDIR
-932 RKRVASESHTPEL
+932 RKSIEGESHTPEL

-982 GIDTLAEVMAETGAR
+982 GIDALAEVMAETGAR
-997 ARRQLAWLAQQRWQ
+997 ARRQLAWFAQKRQQ
-1011 VAMLWE
+1011 VANLRE
-1017 RAGAALGLA
+1017 RAGAAPGFA
-1026 IDRERK
+1026 MDRERH
-1032 VSYHEKQ
+1032 VSCGDNHCENLAV
-1039 SERFPMQNPTAQM
+1039 QNP
-1052 SVDRNSPGSSHI
+1052 VSPAPVGRTLVGSFRSRLPNNEGR
-1064 RPTGNIGQ
+1064 RPE
-1072 GSKARNIPPLLA
+1072 ARSIPPLLA
-1084 AVTEFTTPVEVEA
+1084 AVTDFTIPVEVEA
-1097 RARASVAA
+1097 RARASAAA

-1180 EAVPDVQASVRS
+1180 EVVPDVQASVRS

-1197 ASALKAAT
+1197 ASALKAVT

-1213 QMATAIPGLSEEASR
+1213 QMATAIPGLSEEAGQ
-1228 ELRRITAAMQKKNA
+1228 ELRRITAAMQKKTA

-1252 PHIRREFTSV
+1252 PHVRREFTSV

-1276 RGDSDNVSRVSPAQ
+1276 RGDSDNVSRVPPAQ
-1290 HSVFEGLQDKLKVL
+1290 RSVFEALQDKLKVL
-1304 QQTVSTARAQEIAAI
+1304 QQIVSTARAQETAMI
-1319 RQSQKL
+1319 RRNQKL
-1325 DRGQDFRH
+1325 YRSEDIRH

>member
-1 MAIMFVRAQMIGR
+1 MAIMFVRAQMISR

-92 NARFARELIIALPE
+92 NAQFARELIIALPE

-123 QLTARGMIA
+123 NLTSRGMIA

-219 IRLDGRSRAEQGLEG
+219 IRLDGRSHAEQGLDG

-261 ARRRK
+261 ARRHK

-326 QQAGL
+326 QQA
-331 LTDPMTDPPT
+331 D
-341 GPMTGRVSGC
+341 PMTGRVNGL
-351 VTGEAREPAI
+351 VTGEAMEPAI
-361 FTTRQILRTEHD
+361 FTTRKILRTEHD
-373 MMCSAD
+373 MMRSAD
-379 TLSGRRGFGISD
+379 ILSGRKGFGISD
-391 AGRAGA
+391 AGRSGA

-412 DLEQIKA
+412 DLEQIEA
-419 IRHVTGDSGIAAV
+419 IRHVTGESGIAAV

-445 AARFAWESGHHRVL
+445 AARLAWESGHHRVL

-485 EHAWNNGRDRLMRS
+485 EHAWNNGHDQLMRG
-499 DVLVIDEAGMVS
+499 DILVIDEAGMVS
-511 SLQMARVLDAA
+511 SLQMARVLDAS

-555 SAELAGVRRQQDQW
+555 SAELAGVRRQQDEW
-569 ARDASSRLARGDTA
+569 ARDASKLFARGDTA
-583 GGLEIYARRGH
+583 AGLEIYARRGH
-594 LVEAETRDELVSRL
+594 LVEAETRDALIGRL
-608 VSDWADAR
+608 VRDWTDAR
-616 RKMIMPSQ
+616 RKLITPSQ
-624 PGRGVRPGM
+624 TGRGVQPGT

-670 REEGALGAARSF
+670 REEGALDGARRF
-682 RTERGV
+682 RTERGM

-696 IIFLENARFLEPRAG
+696 IIFLENARFLEPRAR

-724 TVVSTGNAFRA
+724 TVVSTGNAFLA
-735 PLLSVRLDSGSEI
+735 PLLSVRLDSGNEI

-809 FRPGPGREDRA
+809 FRPEREDRSRI
-820 PVDHAKGIIGEL
+820 DYAKGITGEL

-839 FRPGD
+839 FRSWD
-844 EDTNDTPYADVKV
+844 EDTNDTPYADLKV

-864 LWGAGLPAA
+864 LRGFGLPAA
-873 LSAAGASRGD
+873 LSAAGASKGD
-883 MVTLRK
+883 TVTLRK
-889 DGVETVKVK
+889 DGVETVSVK

-917 RNVWTARLHEATDVR
+917 RNVWTARLHEATGVR
-932 RKRVASESHTPEL
+932 RKSIEGESHTPEL

-982 GIDTLAEVMAETGAR
+982 GIDTLAGIVAGTGAG
-997 ARRQLAWLAQQRWQ
+997 ARRQLAWLSQKRQQ

-1026 IDRERK
+1026 IDQERK
-1032 VSYHEKQ
+1032 VFYHERQ
-1039 SERFPMQNPTAQM
+1039 SERFPMQNPTARM
-1052 SVDRNSPGSSHI
+1052 SVDRNSPGSPRT
-1064 RPTGNIGQ
+1064 RPTDNIGQ
-1072 GSKARNIPPLLA
+1072 GREARSIPPLLA
-1084 AVTEFTTPVEVEA
+1084 AVTVFTTPVEIEA
-1097 RARASVAA
+1097 RERASKAA
-1105 HYRHNRTALAK
+1105 HHVHNRSLLAETAMRI
-1116 TASHLWREPTS
+1116 WREPAN
-1127 AVDTIEALIRKGIAG
+1127 AVETIEALIRKGIAG

-1162 SRLRDRLL
+1162 GRLRDRLL

-1192 LGSSW
+1192 LGSGW
-1197 ASALKAAT
+1197 ASALNAAT

-1213 QMATAIPGLSEEASR
+1213 QMETAIPGLSEEASE
-1228 ELRRITAAMQKKNA
+1228 ELRRITTAMQKKNA
-1242 RPDILAGSLE
+1242 RLDVLVGSLE

-1276 RGDSDNVSRVSPAQ
+1276 RGDRDNVKRVPPAQ
-1290 HSVFEGLQDKLKVL
+1290 HSVFEGLQDTLKVL

>member
-1 MAIMFVRAQMIGR
+1 MAIMFVRAQMISR

-23 AAYRHRT
+23 ASYRHRT
-30 RMMDEQRGVSFSFKD
+30 RMRDEQTGTLFNYRG
-45 GDDELRHEELA
+45 GDDDLVHEELS
-56 LPEAVPAWLQTA
+56 LPEDIPAWLRSA
-68 IEGKTVAA
+68 IEGKTVAE
-76 ASETL
+76 ASEAL

-92 NARFARELIIALPE
+92 DAQLARELIIALPE
-106 ELTLKEN
+106 ELTRAEN
-113 IALVREFVRD
+113 IGLVQEFVRD
-123 QLTARGMIA
+123 NLTSKGMIA
-132 DWVYHDRDGNPHVH
+132 DWVYHDKDGNPHIH
-146 VLTTLRPL
+146 LMTALRPL
-154 TAQGFGLK
+154 TEEGFGPK
-162 VMPVPG
+162 YVPVRQP
-168 DDGKP
+168 DGKP
-173 LRVAAGDQPKGRIV
+173 LREVKSNRHNGDIV
-187 YTVWAG
+187 YTCWAG

-200 WKIAWAQTASR
+200 WKIAWAQTANR

-219 IRLDGRSRAEQGLEG
+219 IRLDGRSHAEQGLEG

-261 ARRRK
+261 ARRQK

-326 QQAGL
+326 QQAGP
-331 LTDPMTDPPT
+331 LTDPMT
-341 GPMTGRVSGC
+341 GRVNGR
-351 VTGEAREPAI
+351 VAGEAREPAI

-373 MMCSAD
+373 MMRSAD

-412 DLEQIKA
+412 DIEQIEA

-608 VSDWADAR
+608 VRDWADAR

-633 GIAALNG
+633 GRTEAEG
-640 GGQLRGDALL
+640 SGQLRGDALL

-670 REEGALGAARSF
+670 REEGALDGARRF
-682 RTERGV
+682 RTERGM

-696 IIFLENARFLEPRAG
+696 IIFLENARFLEPRAR
-711 GNNPQYVRNGMFG
+711 GNSPQYVRNGMFG
-724 TVVSTGNAFRA
+724 TVVSTGNALRA

-777 LVLASGMMD
+777 FVLASGMMD

-809 FRPGPGREDRA
+809 FRPGREDRA
-820 PVDHAKGIIGEL
+820 PVDHAKGITGEL

-844 EDTNDTPYADVKV
+844 EDTNNTPYADVKV

-908 RRFEERTVE
+908 RHFEERTVE

-932 RKRVASESHTPEL
+932 RKSIEGESHTTEL

-982 GIDTLAEVMAETGAR
+982 GIEALAEVMAETGVR
-997 ARRQLAWLAQQRWQ
+997 ARRQLAWLTQKRQQ

-1026 IDRERK
+1026 IDRERRL
-1032 VSYHEKQ
+1032 SCHERQ
-1039 SERFPMQNPTAQM
+1039 SARFPIQNPTARM
-1052 SVDRNSPGSSHI
+1052 SMDRNSPGSSRT

-1072 GSKARNIPPLLA
+1072 DPEARSIPPLLS
-1084 AVTEFTTPVEVEA
+1084 AVTGFTTPVEVEA
-1097 RARASVAA
+1097 RERASAAA

-1116 TASHLWREPTS
+1116 TASHLWREPAS

-1142 DRIAAAIANDP
+1142 GRIAAAIANDP

-1162 SRLRDRLL
+1162 GRLRDRFL
-1170 AVGRERKTAL
+1170 AGGRERKTAL

-1192 LGSSW
+1192 LGSGW

-1205 TAIAAERQ
+1205 TAVAAERQ
-1213 QMATAIPGLSEEASR
+1213 QMATAIPGLSEEAGQ
-1228 ELRRITAAMQKKNA
+1228 ELRRITTAMQKKNA
-1242 RPDILAGSLE
+1242 RLDALAGSLE
-1252 PHIRREFTSV
+1252 PRIRREFTSV

-1276 RGDSDNVSRVSPAQ
+1276 RGDSENVSRMPPAQ
-1290 HSVFEGLQDKLKVL
+1290 RSVFEGLQDKLKV
-1304 QQTVSTARAQEIAAI
+1304 VQEIVRHQESHRVMTER
-1319 RQSQKL
+1319 RQRSINQEQGL
-1325 DRGQDFRH
+1325 SR

>member
-1 MAIMFVRAQMIGR
+1 ALTPSHP
-14 GAGRNIISA
+14 GASLILI
-23 AAYRHRT
+23 
-30 RMMDEQRGVSFSFKD
+30 
-45 GDDELRHEELA
+45 
-56 LPEAVPAWLQTA
+56 
-68 IEGKTVAA
+68 
-76 ASETL
+76 
-81 WNAVDAFETRV
+81 DAESHLDCRY
-92 NARFARELIIALPE
+92 A
-106 ELTLKEN
+106 
-113 IALVREFVRD
+113 
-123 QLTARGMIA
+123 
-132 DWVYHDRDGNPHVH
+132 
-146 VLTTLRPL
+146 
-154 TAQGFGLK
+154 
-162 VMPVPG
+162 
-168 DDGKP
+168 
-173 LRVAAGDQPKGRIV
+173 
-187 YTVWAG
+187 
-193 NRETMKA
+193 
-200 WKIAWAQTASR
+200 AWAQTANR

-326 QQAGL
+326 QQAGP
-331 LTDPMTDPPT
+331 LTDPMT
-341 GPMTGRVSGC
+341 GRVNGR
-351 VTGEAREPAI
+351 VAGEATEPAV

-373 MMCSAD
+373 MMRSAD

-397 VRFVEGDNPLKPFRL
+397 VRCVEGDNPLKPFRL
-412 DLEQIKA
+412 DLEQIEA

-445 AARFAWESGHHRVL
+445 AASLAWESGHHRVL
-459 GAALSG
+459 GAALSS

-485 EHAWNNGRDRLMRS
+485 EHAWNNGRDRLMRG

-511 SLQMARVLDAA
+511 SLQMAHMLDAA

-594 LVEAETRDELVSRL
+594 MVEAETRDELVSRL

-624 PGRGVRPGM
+624 PGRGVRPGT

-640 GGQLRGDALL
+640 GGRLRGDALL

-682 RTERGV
+682 RTERGM

-777 LVLASGMMD
+777 FVLASGMMD

-820 PVDHAKGIIGEL
+820 PVDHAKGITGEL

-844 EDTNDTPYADVKV
+844 EDTNDTPYADLQV

-864 LWGAGLPAA
+864 LRGAGLPAA
-873 LSAAGASRGD
+873 LSAAGASKGD
-883 MVTLRK
+883 TVTLRK

-908 RRFEERTVE
+908 RHFEERTVE
-917 RNVWTARLHEATDVR
+917 RNVWTARLHETIDVR
-932 RKRVASESHTPEL
+932 HKRVASESHTPEL

-982 GIDTLAEVMAETGAR
+982 GIDALAEVMAETGAR
-997 ARRQLAWLAQQRWQ
+997 ARRQLAWLAQKRWQ

-1026 IDRERK
+1026 IDQERK
-1032 VSYHEKQ
+1032 VSYHERQ
-1039 SERFPMQNPTAQM
+1039 SGRFPMQNPAARM
-1052 SVDRNSPGSSHI
+1052 SLARNTQSSPRT

-1072 GSKARNIPPLLA
+1072 DREVRSIPPLLA
-1084 AVTEFTTPVEVEA
+1084 AVTGFTTPVEIEA
-1097 RARASVAA
+1097 RERASKAA
-1105 HYRHNRTALAK
+1105 HHVHNCSLLAETAMRI
-1116 TASHLWREPTS
+1116 WREPAN
-1127 AVDTIEALIRKGIAG
+1127 AVETIEALIRKGIAG

-1153 AAYGALRGS
+1153 TAYGALRGS
-1162 SRLRDRLL
+1162 GRLRDRLL
-1170 AVGRERKTAL
+1170 AVGRERKAAL

-1192 LGSSW
+1192 LGSGW
-1197 ASALKAAT
+1197 ASALKTAT

-1213 QMATAIPGLSEEASR
+1213 QMATAIPGLSEEAGQ
-1228 ELRRITAAMQKKNA
+1228 ELRRITTAMQKKNA
-1242 RPDILAGSLE
+1242 RLDALAGSLE
-1252 PHIRREFTSV
+1252 PHIRREFISI

-1271 RNAIL
+1271 RNAIM
-1276 RGDSDNVSRVSPAQ
+1276 RGDSENISRVPPAQ
-1290 HSVFEGLQDKLKVL
+1290 RSVFEGLQDKLKV
-1304 QQTVSTARAQEIAAI
+1304 VQEIVRHQESHRVMTER
-1319 RQSQKL
+1319 RQRRINQEQGLS
-1325 DRGQDFRH
+1325 R

>member
-1 MAIMFVRAQMIGR
+1 MAIMFVRAQMISR

-30 RMMDEQRGVSFSFKD
+30 RMRDEQTGVSFSFKD
-45 GDDELRHEELA
+45 SDDELRHEELA
-56 LPEAVPAWLQTA
+56 LPEAVPAWLRSA
-68 IEGKTVAA
+68 IEGKTVAE
-76 ASETL
+76 ASEVL

-92 NARFARELIIALPE
+92 NAQFARELIMALPE

-123 QLTARGMIA
+123 NLTSRGMIA

-154 TAQGFGLK
+154 TAEGFGLK
-162 VMPVPG
+162 VMPVR
-168 DDGKP
+168 DNDGKP
-173 LRVAAGDQPKGRIV
+173 LRVAAGDQSKGRSV
-187 YTVWAG
+187 QKVWAG

-200 WKIAWAQTASR
+200 WKIAWAQTANR

-261 ARRRK
+261 ARRHK

-326 QQAGL
+326 QQAGP
-331 LTDPMTDPPT
+331 LTDPMT
-341 GPMTGRVSGC
+341 GRVNGR
-351 VTGEAREPAI
+351 VAGEAREPAI

-373 MMCSAD
+373 MMRSAD

-391 AGRAGA
+391 ARRAGA
-397 VRFVEGDNPLKPFRL
+397 VRCVEGDNPLKPFRL
-412 DLEQIKA
+412 DLEQIEA

-445 AARFAWESGHHRVL
+445 AASLAWESGHHRVL
-459 GAALSG
+459 GAALSS

-485 EHAWNNGRDRLMRS
+485 EHAWNNGRDQLMRG

-583 GGLEIYARRGH
+583 AGLEIYARRGH
-594 LVEAETRDELVSRL
+594 LVEAENRDELVSRL
-608 VSDWADAR
+608 VRDWADAR

-624 PGRGVRPGM
+624 PGRGVRPGT

-640 GGQLRGDALL
+640 GGRLRGDALL

-658 VHRLNEA
+658 VHRLNAA

-670 REEGALGAARSF
+670 REEGALGAARNF
-682 RTERGV
+682 RTERSV

-777 LVLASGMMD
+777 FVLASGMMD

-820 PVDHAKGIIGEL
+820 PVDDAKGITGEL

-844 EDTNDTPYADVKV
+844 EDTNDTPYADLQV

-864 LWGAGLPAA
+864 LRGAGLPAA

-883 MVTLRK
+883 TVTLRK

-908 RRFEERTVE
+908 RHFEERTVE
-917 RNVWTARLHEATDVR
+917 RNVWTARLHETAGVR
-932 RKRVASESHTPEL
+932 GKSIEGESHTPEL

-982 GIDTLAEVMAETGAR
+982 GIDALAEVMAETGAG
-997 ARRQLAWLAQQRWQ
+997 ARRQMAWLAQKRQQ

-1017 RAGAALGLA
+1017 RAGAAPGFA
-1026 IDRERK
+1026 MDRERH
-1032 VSYHEKQ
+1032 VSCGDNHCENLAV
-1039 SERFPMQNPTAQM
+1039 QNPA
-1052 SVDRNSPGSSHI
+1052 SPAPVGRTLVGSFRSRLPDHDGC
-1064 RPTGNIGQ
+1064 RLE
-1072 GSKARNIPPLLA
+1072 ARSIPPLLA
-1084 AVTEFTTPVEVEA
+1084 AVTDFTIPVEVEA
-1097 RARASVAA
+1097 RARASAAA
-1105 HYRHNRTALAK
+1105 HYRHNRTALTK

-1162 SRLRDRLL
+1162 GRLRDRLL

-1213 QMATAIPGLSEEASR
+1213 QMATAIPGLSAEAGQ
-1228 ELRRITAAMQKKNA
+1228 ELRRITTAMQKKDA
-1242 RPDILAGSLE
+1242 RLDVLAGSLE
-1252 PHIRREFTSV
+1252 PHIRREFISI

-1290 HSVFEGLQDKLKVL
+1290 RSVFEALQNTLKVL
-1304 QQTVSTARAQEIAAI
+1304 KQIVYTARAQETATI

-1325 DRGQDFRH
+1325 DRGQDVRY

>member
-1 MAIMFVRAQMIGR
+1 
-14 GAGRNIISA
+14 
-23 AAYRHRT
+23 
-30 RMMDEQRGVSFSFKD
+30 
-45 GDDELRHEELA
+45 
-56 LPEAVPAWLQTA
+56 
-68 IEGKTVAA
+68 
-76 ASETL
+76 
-81 WNAVDAFETRV
+81 
-92 NARFARELIIALPE
+92 
-106 ELTLKEN
+106 
-113 IALVREFVRD
+113 
-123 QLTARGMIA
+123 
-132 DWVYHDRDGNPHVH
+132 GN
-146 VLTTLRPL
+146 
-154 TAQGFGLK
+154 
-162 VMPVPG
+162 
-168 DDGKP
+168 
-173 LRVAAGDQPKGRIV
+173 
-187 YTVWAG
+187 
-193 NRETMKA
+193 
-200 WKIAWAQTASR
+200 
-211 YLALAGRD
+211 
-219 IRLDGRSRAEQGLEG
+219 
-234 IAQRHLGP
+234 
-242 GKSAMMRKGVE
+242 
-253 MYFAPADL
+253 
-261 ARRRK
+261 
-266 MTARLLADP
+266 
-275 GPLLRQLGNE
+275 
-285 RSTFDEKDI
+285 
-294 ARVIHRYVDDPV
+294 
-306 DFANIRARLMASP
+306 
-319 DLVLLKP
+319 
-326 QQAGL
+326 
-331 LTDPMTDPPT
+331 
-341 GPMTGRVSGC
+341 
-351 VTGEAREPAI
+351 
-361 FTTRQILRTEHD
+361 
-373 MMCSAD
+373 
-379 TLSGRRGFGISD
+379 
-391 AGRAGA
+391 
-397 VRFVEGDNPLKPFRL
+397 
-412 DLEQIKA
+412 
-419 IRHVTGDSGIAAV
+419 
-432 VGLAGTGKSTLLA
+432 
-445 AARFAWESGHHRVL
+445 
-459 GAALSG
+459 
-465 KAAEGLEES
+465 
-474 SGIRSRTLAAW
+474 
-485 EHAWNNGRDRLMRS
+485 
-499 DVLVIDEAGMVS
+499 
-511 SLQMARVLDAA
+511 
-522 EKAGAKVVLVGDAM
+522 
-536 QLQPIGAGAAF
+536 
-547 RAIAERIG
+547 
-555 SAELAGVRRQQDQW
+555 
-569 ARDASSRLARGDTA
+569 
-583 GGLEIYARRGH
+583 
-594 LVEAETRDELVSRL
+594 
-608 VSDWADAR
+608 
-616 RKMIMPSQ
+616 
-624 PGRGVRPGM
+624 
-633 GIAALNG
+633 
-640 GGQLRGDALL
+640 GQLRDDVLL

-670 REEGALGAARSF
+670 REEGALDAARSF
-682 RTERGV
+682 RTERGM

-777 LVLASGMMD
+777 FVLASGMMD

-917 RNVWTARLHEATDVR
+917 RNVWTAKLHETIDVR
-932 RKRVASESHTPEL
+932 RKSIEGESHTPEL

-982 GIDTLAEVMAETGAR
+982 GIETLAGIVAGTGAG
-997 ARRQLAWLAQQRWQ
+997 ARRQLAWLAQKRWQ
-1011 VAMLWE
+1011 VANLRE
-1017 RAGAALGLA
+1017 RAGAAPGFA
-1026 IDRERK
+1026 MDRERH
-1032 VSYHEKQ
+1032 VSCGDNHCENLAV
-1039 SERFPMQNPTAQM
+1039 QNPA
-1052 SVDRNSPGSSHI
+1052 SPAPVGRTLVGSFRS
-1064 RPTGNIGQ
+1064 RLPNNE
-1072 GSKARNIPPLLA
+1072 ARSIPPLLA
-1084 AVTEFTTPVEVEA
+1084 AVTEFTTPVDVEA

-1116 TASHLWREPTS
+1116 TASHLWCEPAN

-1162 SRLRDRLL
+1162 GRLRDRLL

-1205 TAIAAERQ
+1205 TAVAAERQ
-1213 QMATAIPGLSEEASR
+1213 QMATAIPGLSEEAGE
-1228 ELRRITAAMQKKNA
+1228 ELRRITTAMQKKTA
-1242 RPDILAGSLE
+1242 RLDTLAGSLE

-1276 RGDSDNVSRVSPAQ
+1276 RGDSDNVSRVPPAQ

>member
-1 MAIMFVRAQMIGR
+1 MAIMFVRAQMISR

-30 RMMDEQRGVSFSFKD
+30 RMVDEQRGVSFSFKD

-68 IEGKTVAA
+68 IEGKTAA
-76 ASETL
+76 DASETL

-92 NARFARELIIALPE
+92 NAQFARELIIALPE
-106 ELTLKEN
+106 ELTLREN
-113 IALVREFVRD
+113 ISLVREFVRD
-123 QLTARGMIA
+123 NLTSRGMIA

-219 IRLDGRSRAEQGLEG
+219 IRLDGRSHAEQGLDG

-275 GPLLRQLGNE
+275 EPLLRQLGNE

-294 ARVIHRYVDDPV
+294 ARVIHRYVDDPA

-326 QQAGL
+326 QQSGA
-331 LTDPMTDPPT
+331 LTDPIK
-341 GPMTGRVSGC
+341 GRVNGR
-351 VTGEAREPAI
+351 VKGEATEPAI
-361 FTTRQILRTEHD
+361 FTTRKILRTEHN
-373 MMCSAD
+373 MMRSAD
-379 TLSGRRGFGISD
+379 ILSGRKGFGISD
-391 AGRAGA
+391 AGRAAA

-412 DLEQIKA
+412 DLEQIEA
-419 IRHVTGDSGIAAV
+419 IQHVTGDSGIAAV

-445 AARFAWESGHHRVL
+445 AARLAWESGHHRVL

-474 SGIRSRTLAAW
+474 SAIRSRTLAAW
-485 EHAWNNGRDRLMRS
+485 EHAWNNGRDQLMRG
-499 DVLVIDEAGMVS
+499 DILVIDEAGMVS
-511 SLQMARVLDAA
+511 SLQMARVLDAV

-547 RAIAERIG
+547 RAISERIG
-555 SAELAGVRRQQDQW
+555 SAELAGVRRQQDEW
-569 ARDASSRLARGDTA
+569 ARDASKLFARGDTA
-583 GGLEIYARRGH
+583 AGLEIYARRGH
-594 LVEAETRDELVSRL
+594 LVEAETRDVLIGRL
-608 VSDWADAR
+608 VRDWTDAR
-616 RKMIMPSQ
+616 RKLIRPSQ
-624 PGRGVRPGM
+624 PGRDMRPGT
-633 GIAALNG
+633 GIAAPNG

-670 REEGALGAARSF
+670 REEGALEGGRRF
-682 RTERGV
+682 RTERGM

-696 IIFLENARFLEPRAG
+696 IIFLENARFLEPRAR
-711 GNNPQYVRNGMFG
+711 GNSPQYVRNGMFG
-724 TVVSTGNAFRA
+724 TVVSTGNALRA
-735 PLLSVRLDSGSEI
+735 PLLSVRLDSGGEI

-765 IHKSQGATVDRT
+765 IHKSQGATVDRA

-809 FRPGPGREDRA
+809 FRPERDDRSRI
-820 PVDHAKGIIGEL
+820 DYAKGITGEL
-832 VETGVTK
+832 VETGGTK

-844 EDTNDTPYADVKV
+844 EGTNDTPYADLKV
-857 EGGKVHR
+857 DGGKVHR
-864 LWGAGLPAA
+864 LRGVGLPAV

-883 MVTLRK
+883 TVTLRK

-898 IAVPDAQGGE
+898 IAVPDAKGGE
-908 RRFEERTVE
+908 WRFEERTVE
-917 RNVWTARLHEATDVR
+917 RNVWTAKLHEATDVR
-932 RKRVASESHTPEL
+932 RKSIEGESHTSEL
-945 FRQLAKRLGR
+945 FRQLSKRLGR
-955 SGAKT
+955 SSAKT

-968 AGYQAHVRDFARRR
+968 AGYQAHVQDFARRR
-982 GIDTLAEVMAETGAR
+982 GIELLAGIAAGTGTGAR
-997 ARRQLAWLAQQRWQ
+997 RQMAWLAQKRQQ
-1011 VAMLWE
+1011 VANLWE
-1017 RAGAALGLA
+1017 RAGAALVLA
-1026 IDRERK
+1026 IDRERR
-1032 VSYHEKQ
+1032 VSYHERQ
-1039 SERFPMQNPTAQM
+1039 SGRFPMQNPTARM
-1052 SVDRNSPGSSHI
+1052 SVDRNTRSSSRT

-1072 GSKARNIPPLLA
+1072 DPEARCIPPMLA

-1097 RARASVAA
+1097 RERASKAA
-1105 HYRHNRTALAK
+1105 LHVHNRSLLAETAMRI
-1116 TASHLWREPTS
+1116 WREPAN
-1127 AVDTIEALIRKGIAG
+1127 AVETIETLIRKGIAG

-1162 SRLRDRLL
+1162 GRLRDRLL

-1192 LGSSW
+1192 LGSGW

-1213 QMATAIPGLSEEASR
+1213 QMATAIPGLSEEAGE
-1228 ELRRITAAMQKKNA
+1228 ELRRITTAMQKKTA
-1242 RPDILAGSLE
+1242 RLDVLVGSLE

-1276 RGDSDNVSRVSPAQ
+1276 RGDSETISRVPPAQ
-1290 HSVFEGLQDKLKVL
+1290 RSVFEALQNTLKVL
-1304 QQTVSTARAQEIAAI
+1304 QQIVYTARAQETATI

-1325 DRGQDFRH
+1325 ERGQDVRY

>member
-1 MAIMFVRAQMIGR
+1 MAIMFVRAQMISR

-45 GDDELRHEELA
+45 RDDELRHEELA
-56 LPEAVPAWLQTA
+56 LPDAVPAWLQTA

-92 NARFARELIIALPE
+92 NAQFARELIIALPE

-123 QLTARGMIA
+123 NLTSRGMIA

-173 LRVAAGDQPKGRIV
+173 LRVAAGDQPNGRIV

-219 IRLDGRSRAEQGLEG
+219 IRLDGRSHAEQGLEG

-261 ARRRK
+261 ARRQK

-294 ARVIHRYVDDPV
+294 ARVIHRYVDDPA

-326 QQAGL
+326 QQA
-331 LTDPMTDPPT
+331 D
-341 GPMTGRVSGC
+341 PMTGRVTGPMNGLA
-351 VTGEAREPAI
+351 TGEAMEPAI

-373 MMCSAD
+373 MMRSAD
-379 TLSGRRGFGISD
+379 ILSGRKGFGISD

-412 DLEQIKA
+412 DLEQIEA
-419 IRHVTGDSGIAAV
+419 IRHVTGDNGIAAV

-445 AARFAWESGHHRVL
+445 AARLAWESGHHRVL

-485 EHAWNNGRDRLMRS
+485 EHAWNNGRDQLMRG
-499 DVLVIDEAGMVS
+499 DILVIDEAGMVS

-522 EKAGAKVVLVGDAM
+522 EEAGAKVVLVGDAM

-569 ARDASSRLARGDTA
+569 ARDASRLLARGDTA
-583 GGLEIYARRGH
+583 AGLEIYARRGH
-594 LVEAETRDELVSRL
+594 LVEAETRDALIGRL
-608 VSDWADAR
+608 VRDWTDAR
-616 RKMIMPSQ
+616 RKLITPSS

-633 GIAALNG
+633 GIAAPNG

-670 REEGALGAARSF
+670 GEEGALGAARSF
-682 RTERGV
+682 RTERGM

-696 IIFLENARFLEPRAG
+696 IIFLENARFLEPRAR
-711 GNNPQYVRNGMFG
+711 GNSPQYVRNGMFG

-809 FRPGPGREDRA
+809 FRPEREDRSRI
-820 PVDHAKGIIGEL
+820 DYAKGITGEL

-839 FRPGD
+839 FRPGN
-844 EDTNDTPYADVKV
+844 EDTNDTPCADVKV

-864 LWGAGLPAA
+864 LRGVGLPAA
-873 LSAAGASRGD
+873 LSAVGASRGD

-898 IAVPDAQGGE
+898 IAVPDAQASK

-917 RNVWTARLHEATDVR
+917 RNVWTARLHETTDVR
-932 RKRVASESHTPEL
+932 RKSIEGESHTPEL

-982 GIDTLAEVMAETGAR
+982 GIDTLAEVVAETGAR
-997 ARRQLAWLAQQRWQ
+997 ARRQLAWLAQGRQQ

-1032 VSYHEKQ
+1032 VSYHERQ
-1039 SERFPMQNPTAQM
+1039 SGRFPVQNPTARM
-1052 SVDRNSPGSSHI
+1052 SVDRNTQNSPRA
-1064 RPTGNIGQ
+1064 RPTGHIGQ
-1072 GSKARNIPPLLA
+1072 DREARSIPPLLA
-1084 AVTEFTTPVEVEA
+1084 AVTGFKTPVEVEA
-1097 RARASVAA
+1097 RARASAAA

-1116 TASHLWREPTS
+1116 TASHLWREPAS

-1142 DRIAAAIANDP
+1142 GRIAAAIGNDP

-1162 SRLRDRLL
+1162 SRLRDRFL
-1170 AVGRERKTAL
+1170 AGGRERKTAL

-1192 LGSSW
+1192 LGSGW
-1197 ASALKAAT
+1197 ASALKYSAT
-1205 TAIAAERQ
+1205 IR
-1213 QMATAIPGLSEEASR
+1213 MR
-1228 ELRRITAAMQKKNA
+1228 RLRRS
-1242 RPDILAGSLE
+1242 G
-1252 PHIRREFTSV
+1252 
-1262 SRALDLRFG
+1262 
-1271 RNAIL
+1271 
-1276 RGDSDNVSRVSPAQ
+1276 
-1290 HSVFEGLQDKLKVL
+1290 
-1304 QQTVSTARAQEIAAI
+1304 
-1319 RQSQKL
+1319 
-1325 DRGQDFRH
+1325 

>member
-1 MAIMFVRAQMIGR
+1 MAIMFVRAQMISR

-23 AAYRHRT
+23 ASYRHRT
-30 RMMDEQRGVSFSFKD
+30 RMRDEQTGTLFNYRG
-45 GDDELRHEELA
+45 GDDDLVHEELA
-56 LPEAVPAWLQTA
+56 LPEDIPAWLRSA
-68 IEGKTVAA
+68 IEGKTVAE
-76 ASETL
+76 ASEVL

-92 NARFARELIIALPE
+92 DAQLARELIIALPE
-106 ELTLKEN
+106 ELTRAEN
-113 IALVREFVRD
+113 IGLVQEFVRD
-123 QLTARGMIA
+123 NLTSKGMIA
-132 DWVYHDRDGNPHVH
+132 DWVYHDKGGNPHIH
-146 VLTTLRPL
+146 LMTALRPL
-154 TAQGFGLK
+154 TEEGFGPK
-162 VMPVPG
+162 YMPVRRP
-168 DDGKP
+168 DGKP
-173 LRVAAGDQPKGRIV
+173 LREVKSNRHNGDIV
-187 YTVWAG
+187 YTCWAG

-200 WKIAWAQTASR
+200 WKIAWAQTANR

-266 MTARLLADP
+266 MTARLLADS

-326 QQAGL
+326 QQAGP
-331 LTDPMTDPPT
+331 LTDPMT
-341 GPMTGRVSGC
+341 GRVNGR
-351 VTGEAREPAI
+351 VAGEAREPAI

-373 MMCSAD
+373 MMRSAD

-412 DLEQIKA
+412 DIEQIEA
-419 IRHVTGDSGIAAV
+419 IRHGTGDSGIAAV

-485 EHAWNNGRDRLMRS
+485 EHAWNNGRDRLMRG

-594 LVEAETRDELVSRL
+594 LVEAETRDALVSRL
-608 VSDWADAR
+608 VRDWADAR
-616 RKMIMPSQ
+616 RKLITPSQ
-624 PGRGVRPGM
+624 PGRGVRLGT
-633 GIAALNG
+633 GIAAPNG

-670 REEGALGAARSF
+670 REEGALDGARSF
-682 RTERGV
+682 RTERGM

-696 IIFLENARFLEPRAG
+696 IIFLDNARFLEPRAG

-777 LVLASGMMD
+777 FVLASGMMD

-798 HRADLYAARED
+798 YRADLYAARED
-809 FRPGPGREDRA
+809 FRSEREDKA
-820 PVDHAKGIIGEL
+820 PVDHAKGITGEL

-844 EDTNDTPYADVKV
+844 EDTNNTPYADLKV

-917 RNVWTARLHEATDVR
+917 RNVWTAKLHEATDVR
-932 RKRVASESHTPEL
+932 RKSIEGESHTPEL
-945 FRQLAKRLGR
+945 FRQLARRLGR

-982 GIDTLAEVMAETGAR
+982 GIDTLAEVIAETGAG
-997 ARRQLAWLAQQRWQ
+997 ARRQLAWLAQKRQQ
-1011 VAMLWE
+1011 VANLRE
-1017 RAGAALGLA
+1017 RAGAAPGFA
-1026 IDRERK
+1026 MDRERH
-1032 VSYHEKQ
+1032 VSCGDNHCENLAV
-1039 SERFPMQNPTAQM
+1039 QNPA
-1052 SVDRNSPGSSHI
+1052 SPAPVGRTLVGSFRSRLPDHDGC
-1064 RPTGNIGQ
+1064 RPE
-1072 GSKARNIPPLLA
+1072 ARSIPPLLA
-1084 AVTEFTTPVEVEA
+1084 AVTEFTTPVDVEA

-1116 TASHLWREPTS
+1116 TASYLWREPAS

-1205 TAIAAERQ
+1205 TAIDAERQ

-1228 ELRRITAAMQKKNA
+1228 ELRRITAAMQEKDA

-1276 RGDSDNVSRVSPAQ
+1276 RGDSDNVSRMPPAQ
-1290 HSVFEGLQDKLKVL
+1290 RSVFEGLQDKLKVL
-1304 QQTVSTARAQEIAAI
+1304 QQIVRHQESQRVMTER
-1319 RQSQKL
+1319 RQRNINPEQSFS
-1325 DRGQDFRH
+1325 R

>member
-1 MAIMFVRAQMIGR
+1 MAIMFVRAQMISR

-23 AAYRHRT
+23 ASYRHRT
-30 RMMDEQRGVSFSFKD
+30 RMRDEQTGTLFNYRG
-45 GDDELRHEELA
+45 GDDDLVHEELA
-56 LPEAVPAWLQTA
+56 LPEDIPAWLRSA
-68 IEGKTVAA
+68 IEGKTVAE
-76 ASETL
+76 ASEVL

-92 NARFARELIIALPE
+92 DAQLARELIIALPE
-106 ELTLKEN
+106 ELTRAEN
-113 IALVREFVRD
+113 IGLVQEFVQD
-123 QLTARGMIA
+123 NLTSKGMIA
-132 DWVYHDRDGNPHVH
+132 DWVYHDKGGNPHIH
-146 VLTTLRPL
+146 LMTALRPL
-154 TAQGFGLK
+154 TEEGFGPK
-162 VMPVPG
+162 YVPVRRP
-168 DDGKP
+168 DGKP
-173 LRVAAGDQPKGRIV
+173 LREVKSNRHNGDIV
-187 YTVWAG
+187 YTCWAG

-200 WKIAWAQTASR
+200 WKIAWAQTANR

-261 ARRRK
+261 ARRQK

-326 QQAGL
+326 QQAGP
-331 LTDPMTDPPT
+331 LTDPMT
-341 GPMTGRVSGC
+341 GRVNGR
-351 VTGEAREPAI
+351 VAGEAREPAI

-373 MMCSAD
+373 MMRSAD
-379 TLSGRRGFGISD
+379 TLSGRRGFRISD

-412 DLEQIKA
+412 DLEQIEA

-485 EHAWNNGRDRLMRS
+485 EHAWNNGRDRLMRG

-608 VSDWADAR
+608 VRDWADAR

-624 PGRGVRPGM
+624 PGGGVRPPGTV
-633 GIAALNG
+633 IAALNG
-640 GGQLRGDALL
+640 GGRLRGDALL

-682 RTERGV
+682 RTERGM

-711 GNNPQYVRNGMFG
+711 GNNPQYIRNGMFG

-754 YRNIDHGYAVT
+754 YRHIDHGYAVT

-777 LVLASGMMD
+777 FVLASGMMD

-809 FRPGPGREDRA
+809 FRPGREDRA
-820 PVDHAKGIIGEL
+820 PVDHAKGITGEL
-832 VETGVTK
+832 VEAGVTK
-839 FRPGD
+839 FRPGE
-844 EDTNDTPYADVKV
+844 EDTNDTPYADLQV

-883 MVTLRK
+883 TVTLRK

-898 IAVPDAQGGE
+898 VAVPDAQGGE

-917 RNVWTARLHEATDVR
+917 RNVWTAKLHEATDVR
-932 RKRVASESHTPEL
+932 RKSIEGESHTPEL

-982 GIDTLAEVMAETGAR
+982 GIDALAEVMAETGAG
-997 ARRQLAWLAQQRWQ
+997 ARRQLARLAQKRQQ

-1032 VSYHEKQ
+1032 VSYHERQ

-1052 SVDRNSPGSSHI
+1052 SVDRNSLGSSHT
-1064 RPTGNIGQ
+1064 RPTGNINQ
-1072 GSKARNIPPLLA
+1072 DPEARSIPPLLA
-1084 AVTEFTTPVEVEA
+1084 AVTGFTTPVEVEA
-1097 RARASVAA
+1097 RARASAAA

-1116 TASHLWREPTS
+1116 TASHLWREPAS

-1205 TAIAAERQ
+1205 TAIDAERQ
-1213 QMATAIPGLSEEASR
+1213 QMATTIPGLSEEASR
-1228 ELRRITAAMQKKNA
+1228 ELRRITAAMQKKTA

-1252 PHIRREFTSV
+1252 PHVRREFTSV

-1276 RGDSDNVSRVSPAQ
+1276 RGDSDNVSRVPPAQ
-1290 HSVFEGLQDKLKVL
+1290 RSVFEALQDKLKVL
-1304 QQTVSTARAQEIAAI
+1304 QQIVRHQESQCVMTER
-1319 RQSQKL
+1319 RQRNINPEQS
-1325 DRGQDFRH
+1325 FSC

>member
-1 MAIMFVRAQMIGR
+1 MAIMFVRAQMISR

-30 RMMDEQRGVSFSFKD
+30 RMVDEQRGVSFSFKD

-68 IEGKTVAA
+68 IEGKTAA
-76 ASETL
+76 DASETL

-92 NARFARELIIALPE
+92 NAQFARELIIALPE
-106 ELTLKEN
+106 ELTLREN
-113 IALVREFVRD
+113 ISLVREFVRD
-123 QLTARGMIA
+123 NLTSRGMIA

-219 IRLDGRSRAEQGLEG
+219 IRLDGRSHAEQGLDG

-275 GPLLRQLGNE
+275 EPLLRQLGNE

-294 ARVIHRYVDDPV
+294 ARVIHRYVDDSA

-326 QQAGL
+326 QQSGA
-331 LTDPMTDPPT
+331 LTDPIK
-341 GPMTGRVSGC
+341 GRVNGR
-351 VTGEAREPAI
+351 VKGEATEPAI
-361 FTTRQILRTEHD
+361 FTTRKILRTEHN
-373 MMCSAD
+373 MMRSAD
-379 TLSGRRGFGISD
+379 ILSGRKGFGISD
-391 AGRAGA
+391 AGRAAA

-412 DLEQIKA
+412 DLEQIEA
-419 IRHVTGDSGIAAV
+419 IQHVTGDSGIAAV

-445 AARFAWESGHHRVL
+445 AARLAWESGHHRVL

-474 SGIRSRTLAAW
+474 SAIRSRTLAAW
-485 EHAWNNGRDRLMRS
+485 EHAWNNGRDQLMRG
-499 DVLVIDEAGMVS
+499 DILVIDEAGMVS
-511 SLQMARVLDAA
+511 SLQMARVLDAV

-547 RAIAERIG
+547 RAISERIG
-555 SAELAGVRRQQDQW
+555 SAELAGVRRQQDEW
-569 ARDASSRLARGDTA
+569 ARDASKLFARGDTA
-583 GGLEIYARRGH
+583 AGLEIYARRGH
-594 LVEAETRDELVSRL
+594 LVEAETRDVLIGRL
-608 VSDWADAR
+608 VRDWTDAR
-616 RKMIMPSQ
+616 RKLIRPSQ
-624 PGRGVRPGM
+624 PGRDMRPGT
-633 GIAALNG
+633 GIAAPNG

-670 REEGALGAARSF
+670 REEGALDGARRF
-682 RTERGV
+682 RTERGM

-696 IIFLENARFLEPRAG
+696 IIFLENARFLEPRAR
-711 GNNPQYVRNGMFG
+711 GNSPQYVRNGMFG
-724 TVVSTGNAFRA
+724 TVVSTGNALRA
-735 PLLSVRLDSGSEI
+735 PLLSVRLDSGGEI

-765 IHKSQGATVDRT
+765 IHKSQGATVDRA

-809 FRPGPGREDRA
+809 FRPERVDRSRI
-820 PVDHAKGIIGEL
+820 DYAKGITGEL
-832 VETGVTK
+832 VETGGTK

-844 EDTNDTPYADVKV
+844 EGTNDTPYADLKV
-857 EGGKVHR
+857 DGGKVHR
-864 LWGAGLPAA
+864 LRGVGLPAV

-883 MVTLRK
+883 TVTLRK

-898 IAVPDAQGGE
+898 IAVPDAKGGE
-908 RRFEERTVE
+908 WRFEERTVE
-917 RNVWTARLHEATDVR
+917 RNVWTAKLHEATDVR
-932 RKRVASESHTPEL
+932 RKSIEGESHTSEL
-945 FRQLAKRLGR
+945 FRQLSKRLGR
-955 SGAKT
+955 SSAKT

-968 AGYQAHVRDFARRR
+968 AGYQAHVQDFARRR
-982 GIDTLAEVMAETGAR
+982 GIELLAGIAAGTGTGAR
-997 ARRQLAWLAQQRWQ
+997 RQMAWLAQKRQQ
-1011 VAMLWE
+1011 VANLWE
-1017 RAGAALGLA
+1017 RAGAALVLA
-1026 IDRERK
+1026 IDRERR
-1032 VSYHEKQ
+1032 VSYHERQ
-1039 SERFPMQNPTAQM
+1039 SGRFPMQNPTARM
-1052 SVDRNSPGSSHI
+1052 SVDRNTRSSSRT

-1072 GSKARNIPPLLA
+1072 DPEARCIPPMLA

-1097 RARASVAA
+1097 CERASKAA
-1105 HYRHNRTALAK
+1105 LHVHNRSLLAETAMRI
-1116 TASHLWREPTS
+1116 WREPAN
-1127 AVDTIEALIRKGIAG
+1127 AVETIETLIRKGIAG

-1162 SRLRDRLL
+1162 GRLRDRLL

-1192 LGSSW
+1192 LGSGW

-1213 QMATAIPGLSEEASR
+1213 QMATAIPGLSEEAGE
-1228 ELRRITAAMQKKNA
+1228 ELRRITTAMQKKTA
-1242 RPDILAGSLE
+1242 RLDVLVGSLE

-1276 RGDSDNVSRVSPAQ
+1276 RGDSETISRVPPAQ
-1290 HSVFEGLQDKLKVL
+1290 RSVFEALQNTLKVL
-1304 QQTVSTARAQEIAAI
+1304 QQIVYTARAQETATI

-1325 DRGQDFRH
+1325 DRGQDVRY

>member
-1 MAIMFVRAQMIGR
+1 MAIMFVRAQMISR

-92 NARFARELIIALPE
+92 NAQFARELIIALPE
-106 ELTLKEN
+106 ELTLREN
-113 IALVREFVRD
+113 ISLVREFVRD
-123 QLTARGMIA
+123 NLTSRGMIA

-219 IRLDGRSRAEQGLEG
+219 IRLDGRSHAEQGLDG

-275 GPLLRQLGNE
+275 EPLLRQLGNE

-294 ARVIHRYVDDPV
+294 ARVIHRYVDDPA

-326 QQAGL
+326 QQSGA
-331 LTDPMTDPPT
+331 LTDPIK
-341 GPMTGRVSGC
+341 GRVNGR
-351 VTGEAREPAI
+351 VKGEATEPAI
-361 FTTRQILRTEHD
+361 FTTRKILRTEHN
-373 MMCSAD
+373 MMRSAD
-379 TLSGRRGFGISD
+379 ILSGRKGFGISD
-391 AGRAGA
+391 AGRAAA

-412 DLEQIKA
+412 DLEQIEA
-419 IRHVTGDSGIAAV
+419 IQHVTGDSGIAAV

-445 AARFAWESGHHRVL
+445 AARLAWESGHHRVL

-474 SGIRSRTLAAW
+474 SAIRSRTLAAW
-485 EHAWNNGRDRLMRS
+485 EHAWNNGRDQLMRG
-499 DVLVIDEAGMVS
+499 DILVIDEAGMVS
-511 SLQMARVLDAA
+511 SLQMARVLDAV

-547 RAIAERIG
+547 RAISERIG
-555 SAELAGVRRQQDQW
+555 SAELAGVRRQQDEW
-569 ARDASSRLARGDTA
+569 ARDASKLFARGDTA
-583 GGLEIYARRGH
+583 AGLEIYARRGH
-594 LVEAETRDELVSRL
+594 LVEAETRDVLIGRL
-608 VSDWADAR
+608 VRDWTDAR
-616 RKMIMPSQ
+616 RKLIRPSQ
-624 PGRGVRPGM
+624 PGRDMRPGT
-633 GIAALNG
+633 GIAAPNG

-670 REEGALGAARSF
+670 REEGALEGGRRF
-682 RTERGV
+682 RTERGM

-696 IIFLENARFLEPRAG
+696 IIFLENARFLEPRAR
-711 GNNPQYVRNGMFG
+711 GNSPQYVRNGMFG
-724 TVVSTGNAFRA
+724 TVVSTGNALRA
-735 PLLSVRLDSGSEI
+735 PLLSVRLDSGGEI

-765 IHKSQGATVDRT
+765 IHKSQGATVDRA

-809 FRPGPGREDRA
+809 FRPERDDRSRI
-820 PVDHAKGIIGEL
+820 DYAKGITGEL
-832 VETGVTK
+832 VETGGTK

-844 EDTNDTPYADVKV
+844 EGTNDTPYADLKV
-857 EGGKVHR
+857 DGGKVHR
-864 LWGAGLPAA
+864 LRGVGLPAV

-883 MVTLRK
+883 TVTLRK

-898 IAVPDAQGGE
+898 IAVPDAKGGE
-908 RRFEERTVE
+908 WRFEERTVE
-917 RNVWTARLHEATDVR
+917 RNVWTAKLHEATDVR
-932 RKRVASESHTPEL
+932 RKSIEGESHTSEL
-945 FRQLAKRLGR
+945 FRQLSKRLGR
-955 SGAKT
+955 SSAKT

-968 AGYQAHVRDFARRR
+968 AGYQAHVQDFARRR
-982 GIDTLAEVMAETGAR
+982 GIELLAGIAAGTGTGAR
-997 ARRQLAWLAQQRWQ
+997 RQMAWLAQKRQQ
-1011 VAMLWE
+1011 VANLWE
-1017 RAGAALGLA
+1017 RAGAALVLA
-1026 IDRERK
+1026 IDRERR
-1032 VSYHEKQ
+1032 VSYHERQ
-1039 SERFPMQNPTAQM
+1039 SGRFPMQNPTARM
-1052 SVDRNSPGSSHI
+1052 SVDRNTRSSSRT

-1072 GSKARNIPPLLA
+1072 DPEARCIPPMLA

-1097 RARASVAA
+1097 RERASKAA
-1105 HYRHNRTALAK
+1105 LHVHNRSLLAETAMRI
-1116 TASHLWREPTS
+1116 WREPAN
-1127 AVDTIEALIRKGIAG
+1127 AVETIETLIRKGIAG

-1162 SRLRDRLL
+1162 GRLRDRLL

-1192 LGSSW
+1192 LGSGW

-1213 QMATAIPGLSEEASR
+1213 QMATAIPGLSEEAGE
-1228 ELRRITAAMQKKNA
+1228 ELRRITTAMQKKTA
-1242 RPDILAGSLE
+1242 RLDVLVGSLE

-1276 RGDSDNVSRVSPAQ
+1276 RGDSETISRVPPVQ
-1290 HSVFEGLQDKLKVL
+1290 RSVFEALQNTLKVL
-1304 QQTVSTARAQEIAAI
+1304 QQIVYTARAQETATI

-1325 DRGQDFRH
+1325 DRGQDVRY

>member
-1 MAIMFVRAQMIGR
+1 MAIMFMRAQMIGR

-30 RMMDEQRGVSFSFKD
+30 RMRDEQTGTLFNYRG
-45 GDDELRHEELA
+45 GDDDLVHEELA
-56 LPEAVPAWLQTA
+56 LPEDIPGWLQTA

-92 NARFARELIIALPE
+92 NAQFARELIIALPE

-113 IALVREFVRD
+113 MALVREFVRD

-219 IRLDGRSRAEQGLEG
+219 IRLDGRSHAEQGLDG

-275 GPLLRQLGNE
+275 EPLLRQLGNE

-294 ARVIHRYVDDPV
+294 ARVIHRYVDDPA

-319 DLVLLKP
+319 DLVLLNP
-326 QQAGL
+326 QQAG
-331 LTDPMTDPPT
+331 
-341 GPMTGRVSGC
+341 PMTGSMTGPVNGR
-351 VTGEAREPAI
+351 VTGETREPAI
-361 FTTRQILRTEHD
+361 FTTRKILRTEHN
-373 MMCSAD
+373 MMRSAD
-379 TLSGRRGFGISD
+379 ILSGRKGFGISD

-412 DLEQIKA
+412 DLEQIEA

-445 AARFAWESGHHRVL
+445 AARLAWESGHHRVL

-485 EHAWNNGRDRLMRS
+485 EHAWNNGRDQLMRG
-499 DVLVIDEAGMVS
+499 DILVIDEAGMVS

-547 RAIAERIG
+547 RAISERIG

-569 ARDASSRLARGDTA
+569 ARDASKLFARGRTGA
-583 GGLEIYARRGH
+583 GLEIYARRGH
-594 LVEAETRDELVSRL
+594 LVEAETRDALIGRL
-608 VSDWADAR
+608 VRDWTDAR
-616 RKMIMPSQ
+616 RKLITPSQ
-624 PGRGVRPGM
+624 PGRGVWPGT
-633 GIAALNG
+633 GIAASNG

-670 REEGALGAARSF
+670 REEGALDGARRF
-682 RTERGV
+682 RTERGM

-696 IIFLENARFLEPRAG
+696 IIFLENARFLEPRAR
-711 GNNPQYVRNGMFG
+711 GNSPQYVRNGMFG
-724 TVVSTGNAFRA
+724 TVVSTGNALRA
-735 PLLSVRLDSGSEI
+735 PLLSVRLDSGGEI

-809 FRPGPGREDRA
+809 FRPEREDKA
-820 PVDHAKGIIGEL
+820 PVDHAKGITGEL

-844 EDTNDTPYADVKV
+844 EGTNDTPYADVKV
-857 EGGKVHR
+857 EGGRVHR
-864 LWGAGLPAA
+864 LRGVSLPAV
-873 LSAAGASRGD
+873 LSAAGASRCD
-883 MVTLRK
+883 TVTLRK

-898 IAVPDAQGGE
+898 IAVPDAKGGE

-917 RNVWTARLHEATDVR
+917 RNVWTAKLHEATDVR
-932 RKRVASESHTPEL
+932 RKSIEGESHTSEL
-945 FRQLAKRLGR
+945 FRQLSKRLGR

-968 AGYQAHVRDFARRR
+968 AGYQAHVQDFARRR
-982 GIDTLAEVMAETGAR
+982 GIELLGGIAADTGTGAR
-997 ARRQLAWLAQQRWQ
+997 RQMAWLAQKRQQ
-1011 VAMLWE
+1011 VANLWE

-1026 IDRERK
+1026 IDRERR
-1032 VSYHEKQ
+1032 VSYHERQ
-1039 SERFPMQNPTAQM
+1039 SGRFPMQNPTARM
-1052 SVDRNSPGSSHI
+1052 SVDRNTRSSSRT

-1072 GSKARNIPPLLA
+1072 DREARCIPPMLA
-1084 AVTEFTTPVEVEA
+1084 AVTEFTAPVEVEA
-1097 RARASVAA
+1097 RERASKAA
-1105 HYRHNRTALAK
+1105 LHVHNRSLLAETAMRI
-1116 TASHLWREPTS
+1116 WREPAN
-1127 AVDTIEALIRKGIAG
+1127 AVETIETLIRKGIAG

-1162 SRLRDRLL
+1162 GRLRDRLL

-1192 LGSSW
+1192 LGSGW

-1213 QMATAIPGLSEEASR
+1213 QMATAIPGLSEEAGE
-1228 ELRRITAAMQKKNA
+1228 ELRRITTAMQKKTA
-1242 RPDILAGSLE
+1242 RLDVLVGSLE
-1252 PHIRREFTSV
+1252 PHIRQEFTSV

-1276 RGDSDNVSRVSPAQ
+1276 RGDSETISRVPPAQ
-1290 HSVFEGLQDKLKVL
+1290 HSVFEGLQDKLKIL

>member
-1 MAIMFVRAQMIGR
+1 MFVRAQMISR

-30 RMMDEQRGVSFSFKD
+30 RMRDEQTGTLFNYRG
-45 GDDELRHEELA
+45 GDDDLVHEELA
-56 LPEAVPAWLQTA
+56 LPEAVPAWLQSA

-76 ASETL
+76 ASEAL
-81 WNAVDAFETRV
+81 WNAVDVFETRV
-92 NARFARELIIALPE
+92 NAQFARELIMALPE

-123 QLTARGMIA
+123 NLTSRGMIA

-154 TAQGFGLK
+154 TAEGFGLK
-162 VMPVPG
+162 VMPVR
-168 DDGKP
+168 DNDGKP
-173 LRVAAGDQPKGRIV
+173 LRVAAGDQSKGRIV
-187 YTVWAG
+187 QKVWAG

-200 WKIAWAQTASR
+200 WKIAWAQTANR

-319 DLVLLKP
+319 DLALLKP
-326 QQAGL
+326 QQAGP
-331 LTDPMTDPPT
+331 LTDPMT
-341 GPMTGRVSGC
+341 GRVNGR

-373 MMCSAD
+373 MMRSAD
-379 TLSGRRGFGISD
+379 TLSGRKGFGISD

-412 DLEQIKA
+412 DIEQIEA

-485 EHAWNNGRDRLMRS
+485 EHAWNNGRDRLMRG

-569 ARDASSRLARGDTA
+569 ARDASKLFARGRTGA
-583 GGLEIYARRGH
+583 GLEIYARRGH
-594 LVEAETRDELVSRL
+594 LVEAETRDALISRL

-624 PGRGVRPGM
+624 PGRGVRPGT

-640 GGQLRGDALL
+640 GGRLRGDALL

-670 REEGALGAARSF
+670 RDEGALDAARSF
-682 RTERGV
+682 RTERGL

-696 IIFLENARFLEPRAG
+696 IIFLDNARFLEPRAG

-777 LVLASGMMD
+777 FVLASGMMD

-809 FRPGPGREDRA
+809 FRSGREDRA
-820 PVDHAKGIIGEL
+820 PVDHAKGITGEL

-844 EDTNDTPYADVKV
+844 EDTNDTPYADLKV

-864 LWGAGLPAA
+864 LRGVGLPAA

-883 MVTLRK
+883 TVTLRK

-917 RNVWTARLHEATDVR
+917 RNVWTARLHEVTDIR
-932 RKRVASESHTPEL
+932 RKSIEGESHTPEL

-982 GIDTLAEVMAETGAR
+982 GIDALAEVMAETGAR
-997 ARRQLAWLAQQRWQ
+997 ARRQLAWFAQKRQQ
-1011 VAMLWE
+1011 VANLRE
-1017 RAGAALGLA
+1017 RAGAAPGFA
-1026 IDRERK
+1026 MDRERH
-1032 VSYHEKQ
+1032 VSCGDNHCENLAV
-1039 SERFPMQNPTAQM
+1039 QNP
-1052 SVDRNSPGSSHI
+1052 VSPAPVGRTLVGSFRSRLPNNEGR
-1064 RPTGNIGQ
+1064 RPE
-1072 GSKARNIPPLLA
+1072 ARSIPPLLA
-1084 AVTEFTTPVEVEA
+1084 AVTDFTIPVEVEA
-1097 RARASVAA
+1097 RARASAAA

-1180 EAVPDVQASVRS
+1180 EVVPDVQASVRS

-1197 ASALKAAT
+1197 ASALKAVT

-1213 QMATAIPGLSEEASR
+1213 QMATAIPGLSEEAGQ
-1228 ELRRITAAMQKKNA
+1228 ELRRITAAMQKKTA

-1252 PHIRREFTSV
+1252 PHVRREFTSV

-1276 RGDSDNVSRVSPAQ
+1276 RGDSDNVSRVPPAQ
-1290 HSVFEGLQDKLKVL
+1290 RSVFEALQDKLKVL
-1304 QQTVSTARAQEIAAI
+1304 QQIVSTARAQETAMI
-1319 RQSQKL
+1319 RRNQKL
-1325 DRGQDFRH
+1325 YRSEDIRH

>member
-1 MAIMFVRAQMIGR
+1 MFVRAQMISR

-23 AAYRHRT
+23 ASYRHRT
-30 RMMDEQRGVSFSFKD
+30 RMRDEQTGTLFNYRG
-45 GDDELRHEELA
+45 GDDDLVHEELA
-56 LPEAVPAWLQTA
+56 LPEDIPAWLRSA
-68 IEGKTVAA
+68 IEGKTVAE
-76 ASETL
+76 ASEAL

-92 NARFARELIIALPE
+92 DAQLARELIIALPE
-106 ELTLKEN
+106 ELTRAEN
-113 IALVREFVRD
+113 IALVQEFVRD
-123 QLTARGMIA
+123 NLSSKGMIA
-132 DWVYHDRDGNPHVH
+132 DWVYHDKDDNPHIH
-146 VLTTLRPL
+146 LMTALRPL
-154 TAQGFGLK
+154 TEEGFGPK
-162 VMPVPG
+162 YVPVRRP
-168 DDGKP
+168 DGKP
-173 LRVAAGDQPKGRIV
+173 LREVKSNRHNGEIV
-187 YTVWAG
+187 YTCWAG

-219 IRLDGRSRAEQGLEG
+219 IRLDGRSYAEQGLEG

-319 DLVLLKP
+319 DLALLKP
-326 QQAGL
+326 QQAGP
-331 LTDPMTDPPT
+331 LTDPMT
-341 GPMTGRVSGC
+341 GRVNGR

-373 MMCSAD
+373 MMRSAD
-379 TLSGRRGFGISD
+379 TLSGRKGFGISD

-412 DLEQIKA
+412 DVEQIEA

-445 AARFAWESGHHRVL
+445 AARLAWESGHHRVL

-485 EHAWNNGRDRLMRS
+485 EHAWNNGRDRLMRG

-511 SLQMARVLDAA
+511 SLQMAHMLDAA

-569 ARDASSRLARGDTA
+569 ARDASKLFARGRTGA
-583 GGLEIYARRGH
+583 GLEIYARRGH
-594 LVEAETRDELVSRL
+594 LVEAETRDALISRL

-624 PGRGVRPGM
+624 PGRGVRPGT

-640 GGQLRGDALL
+640 GGRLRGDALL

-670 REEGALGAARSF
+670 RDEGALDAARSF
-682 RTERGV
+682 RTERGL

-777 LVLASGMMD
+777 FVLASGMMD

-809 FRPGPGREDRA
+809 FRSGREDRA
-820 PVDHAKGIIGEL
+820 PVDHAKGITGEL

-844 EDTNDTPYADVKV
+844 EDTNDTPYADLKV

-864 LWGAGLPAA
+864 LRGVGLPAA

-883 MVTLRK
+883 TVTLRK

-908 RRFEERTVE
+908 RHLEERTVE
-917 RNVWTARLHEATDVR
+917 RNVWTARLHETAGVR
-932 RKRVASESHTPEL
+932 RKSIEGESHTPEL
-945 FRQLAKRLGR
+945 FRQLARRLGR

-997 ARRQLAWLAQQRWQ
+997 ARRQLARLAQKRQQ
-1011 VAMLWE
+1011 VANLRE
-1017 RAGAALGLA
+1017 RASAALGLA
-1026 IDRERK
+1026 IDRERR
-1032 VSYHEKQ
+1032 VSYHERQ

-1052 SVDRNSPGSSHI
+1052 SVDRNSPGSSHT
-1064 RPTGNIGQ
+1064 RPTGNIKQ
-1072 GSKARNIPPLLA
+1072 DPEARSIPPLLA
-1084 AVTEFTTPVEVEA
+1084 AVTEFTTPVGVEA
-1097 RARASVAA
+1097 RARASAAA
-1105 HYRHNRTALAK
+1105 HYRHNRTALTK

-1192 LGSSW
+1192 LGSGW
-1197 ASALKAAT
+1197 ASALNAAT

-1213 QMATAIPGLSEEASR
+1213 QMETAIPGLSEEAGE
-1228 ELRRITAAMQKKNA
+1228 ELRRITTAMQKKNA

-1252 PHIRREFTSV
+1252 PHVRREFTSV
-1262 SRALDLRFG
+1262 SRALDIRFG

-1276 RGDSDNVSRVSPAQ
+1276 RGDSDNVSRVPPAQ
-1290 HSVFEGLQDKLKVL
+1290 RSVFEALQDKLKIL
-1304 QQTVSTARAQEIAAI
+1304 QQIVRTHESQQVAAEC
-1319 RQSQKL
+1319 RQRRL
-1325 DRGQDFRH
+1325 NRERGFYR

>member
-1 MAIMFVRAQMIGR
+1 MAIMFVRAQMISR

-30 RMMDEQRGVSFSFKD
+30 RMRDEQTGTLFNYRG
-45 GDDELRHEELA
+45 GDNDLVHEELA
-56 LPEAVPAWLQTA
+56 LPEDIPAWLRSA
-68 IEGKTVAA
+68 IEGKTVAE
-76 ASETL
+76 ASEAL

-92 NARFARELIIALPE
+92 NAQFARELIIALPE
-106 ELTLKEN
+106 ELTRAEN
-113 IALVREFVRD
+113 IGLVQEFVRGN
-123 QLTARGMIA
+123 LTSKGMIA
-132 DWVYHDRDGNPHVH
+132 DWVYHDKGGNPHIH
-146 VLTTLRPL
+146 LMTALRPL
-154 TAQGFGLK
+154 TEEGFGPK
-162 VMPVPG
+162 YMPVCRP
-168 DDGKP
+168 DGKP
-173 LRVAAGDQPKGRIV
+173 LREVKSNRHNGDIV
-187 YTVWAG
+187 YTCWAG

-326 QQAGL
+326 QQAGP
-331 LTDPMTDPPT
+331 LTDPMT
-341 GPMTGRVSGC
+341 GRVNGR
-351 VTGEAREPAI
+351 VAGEAREPAI

-373 MMCSAD
+373 MMRSAD

-412 DLEQIKA
+412 DIEQIEA
-419 IRHVTGDSGIAAV
+419 IRHVTDDSGIAAV

-445 AARFAWESGHHRVL
+445 AARLAWESGHHRVL

-485 EHAWNNGRDRLMRS
+485 EHAWNNGRDRLMRG

-583 GGLEIYARRGH
+583 AGLEIYARRGH
-594 LVEAETRDELVSRL
+594 LVEAETRDELIGRL
-608 VSDWADAR
+608 VRDWADAR

-624 PGRGVRPGM
+624 PGRGVRPGT
-633 GIAALNG
+633 GITALNG
-640 GGQLRGDALL
+640 GGRLRGDALL
-650 VLAHTNRD
+650 VLAHTNKD

-682 RTERGV
+682 RTERGM

-809 FRPGPGREDRA
+809 FRPEREDRSRI
-820 PVDHAKGIIGEL
+820 DYAKGITGEL

-839 FRPGD
+839 FRRGD
-844 EDTNDTPYADVKV
+844 EDTNNTPYADVKV

-873 LSAAGASRGD
+873 LSAAGASKGD
-883 MVTLRK
+883 TVTLRK
-889 DGVETVKVK
+889 DGVETVSVK

-908 RRFEERTVE
+908 RCFEERTVE
-917 RNVWTARLHEATDVR
+917 RNVWTAKLHEATDVR
-932 RKRVASESHTPEL
+932 RKSIEGESHTPEL
-945 FRQLAKRLGR
+945 FRQLARRLGR

-982 GIDTLAEVMAETGAR
+982 GIDTLAEVIAETGAG
-997 ARRQLAWLAQQRWQ
+997 ARRQLARLAQKRQQ

-1052 SVDRNSPGSSHI
+1052 SVDRNTQSSPRT
-1064 RPTGNIGQ
+1064 RPTSRIEQ
-1072 GSKARNIPPLLA
+1072 GSQARSIPPLLA
-1084 AVTEFTTPVEVEA
+1084 AVTDFTIPVEVEA
-1097 RARASVAA
+1097 RERASAAA

-1116 TASHLWREPTS
+1116 TASDLWREPTS
-1127 AVDTIEALIRKGIAG
+1127 AVDTIEALIRKGIPG

-1228 ELRRITAAMQKKNA
+1228 ELRRITAAMQEKDA
-1242 RPDILAGSLE
+1242 RLDALVSSLK
-1252 PHIRREFTSV
+1252 PYVRREFTSV

-1276 RGDSDNVSRVSPAQ
+1276 RGDSDNVSRVPPAQ
-1290 HSVFEGLQDKLKVL
+1290 RSVFEALQDKLKVL
-1304 QQTVSTARAQEIAAI
+1304 QQIVSTARAQETAMI
-1319 RQSQKL
+1319 RRNQKL
-1325 DRGQDFRH
+1325 YRSEDIRH

>member
-1 MAIMFVRAQMIGR
+1 MAIMFVRAQMISR

-30 RMMDEQRGVSFSFKD
+30 RMVDEQRGVSFSFKD

-68 IEGKTVAA
+68 IEGKTAA
-76 ASETL
+76 DASETL

-92 NARFARELIIALPE
+92 NAQFARELIIALPE
-106 ELTLKEN
+106 ELTLREN
-113 IALVREFVRD
+113 ISLVREFVRD
-123 QLTARGMIA
+123 NLTSRGMIA

-219 IRLDGRSRAEQGLEG
+219 IRLDGRSHAEQGLDG

-275 GPLLRQLGNE
+275 EPLLRQLGNE

-294 ARVIHRYVDDPV
+294 ARVIHRYVDDSA

-319 DLVLLKP
+319 DLVLLNP
-326 QQAGL
+326 QQAG
-331 LTDPMTDPPT
+331 PMT
-341 GPMTGRVSGC
+341 GSMTGRVNGR
-351 VTGEAREPAI
+351 VTGETREPAI
-361 FTTRQILRTEHD
+361 FTTRKILRTEHN
-373 MMCSAD
+373 MMRSAD
-379 TLSGRRGFGISD
+379 ILSGRKGFGISD

-412 DLEQIKA
+412 DLEQIEA
-419 IRHVTGDSGIAAV
+419 IQHVTGGSGIAAV

-445 AARFAWESGHHRVL
+445 AARLAWESGHHRVL

-474 SGIRSRTLAAW
+474 SAIRSRTLAAW
-485 EHAWNNGRDRLMRS
+485 EHAWNNGRDQLMRG
-499 DVLVIDEAGMVS
+499 DILVIDEAGMVS
-511 SLQMARVLDAA
+511 SLQMARVLDAV

-547 RAIAERIG
+547 RAISERIG
-555 SAELAGVRRQQDQW
+555 SAELAGVRRQQDEW
-569 ARDASSRLARGDTA
+569 ARDASKLFARGDTA
-583 GGLEIYARRGH
+583 AGLEIYARRGH
-594 LVEAETRDELVSRL
+594 LVEAETRDALIGRL
-608 VSDWADAR
+608 VRDWTDAR
-616 RKMIMPSQ
+616 RKLITPSQ
-624 PGRGVRPGM
+624 PGRDMRPGT
-633 GIAALNG
+633 GIAASNG

-670 REEGALGAARSF
+670 REEGALDGARRF
-682 RTERGV
+682 RTERGM

-696 IIFLENARFLEPRAG
+696 IIFLENARFLEPRAR
-711 GNNPQYVRNGMFG
+711 GNSPQYVRNGMFG
-724 TVVSTGNAFRA
+724 TVVSTGNALRA
-735 PLLSVRLDSGSEI
+735 PLLSVRLDSGGEI

-809 FRPGPGREDRA
+809 FRPEREDKA
-820 PVDHAKGIIGEL
+820 PVDHAKGITGEL

-844 EDTNDTPYADVKV
+844 EGTNDTPYADLKV
-857 EGGKVHR
+857 EGGKIHR
-864 LWGAGLPAA
+864 LRGVSLPAA
-873 LSAAGASRGD
+873 LSAAGASKGD
-883 MVTLRK
+883 TVTLRK

-898 IAVPDAQGGE
+898 IAVPDAQE
-908 RRFEERTVE
+908 SKRRFEERTVE
-917 RNVWTARLHEATDVR
+917 RNVWTAKLHEATDVR
-932 RKRVASESHTPEL
+932 RKSIERESHTPEL
-945 FRQLAKRLGR
+945 FRQLARRLGR

-968 AGYQAHVRDFARRR
+968 AGYQAHVQDFARRR
-982 GIDTLAEVMAETGAR
+982 GIELLAGIAAGTGTGAR
-997 ARRQLAWLAQQRWQ
+997 RQMAWLAQKRQQ
-1011 VAMLWE
+1011 VANLWE
-1017 RAGAALGLA
+1017 RAGAALVLA
-1026 IDRERK
+1026 IDRERR
-1032 VSYHEKQ
+1032 VSYHERQ
-1039 SERFPMQNPTAQM
+1039 SGRFPMQNPTARM
-1052 SVDRNSPGSSHI
+1052 SVDRNTRSSSRT

-1072 GSKARNIPPLLA
+1072 DPEARCIPPMLA

-1097 RARASVAA
+1097 RERASKAA
-1105 HYRHNRTALAK
+1105 LHVHNRSLLAETAMRI
-1116 TASHLWREPTS
+1116 WREPAN
-1127 AVDTIEALIRKGIAG
+1127 AVETIETLIRKGIAG

-1162 SRLRDRLL
+1162 GRLRDRLL

-1192 LGSSW
+1192 LGSGW

-1213 QMATAIPGLSEEASR
+1213 QMATAIPGLSEEAGE
-1228 ELRRITAAMQKKNA
+1228 ELRRITTAMQKKTA
-1242 RPDILAGSLE
+1242 RLDVLVGSLE

-1276 RGDSDNVSRVSPAQ
+1276 RGDSETISRVPPAQ
-1290 HSVFEGLQDKLKVL
+1290 RSVFEALQNTLKVL
-1304 QQTVSTARAQEIAAI
+1304 QQIVYTARAQEIAAI

-1325 DRGQDFRH
+1325 DRGQDVRY

>member
-1 MAIMFVRAQMIGR
+1 MAIMFVRAQMISR

-30 RMMDEQRGVSFSFKD
+30 RMLDEQRGVSFSFKD
-45 GDDELRHEELA
+45 SDDELRHEELA
-56 LPEAVPAWLQTA
+56 LPDAVPAWLQTA
-68 IEGKTVAA
+68 IGGKTVAA

-92 NARFARELIIALPE
+92 NAQFARELIIALPE

-168 DDGKP
+168 DGGKP

-193 NRETMKA
+193 NRDTMKA

-219 IRLDGRSRAEQGLEG
+219 IRLDGRSHAEQGLEG
-234 IAQRHLGP
+234 VAQRHLGP
-242 GKSAMMRKGVE
+242 GKSAMMRKGAE

-261 ARRRK
+261 ARRQK

-294 ARVIHRYVDDPV
+294 ARVIHRYVDDPA

-319 DLVLLKP
+319 DLVLLNP
-326 QQAGL
+326 QQA
-331 LTDPMTDPPT
+331 
-341 GPMTGRVSGC
+341 GPMTGRMTGRVNGR
-351 VTGEAREPAI
+351 VTGETTEPAI

-373 MMCSAD
+373 MMRSAD
-379 TLSGRRGFGISD
+379 ALSGRKGFGISD

-412 DLEQIKA
+412 DPGQIEA

-445 AARFAWESGHHRVL
+445 AARLAWESGHHRVL

-474 SGIRSRTLAAW
+474 SAIRSRTLAAW
-485 EHAWNNGRDRLMRS
+485 EHAWNNGRDRLMRG
-499 DVLVIDEAGMVS
+499 DILVIDEAGMVS

-583 GGLEIYARRGH
+583 AGLEIYARRGH
-594 LVEAETRDELVSRL
+594 LVEAETRDALVSRL
-608 VSDWADAR
+608 VRDWADAR

-624 PGRGVRPGM
+624 PGGGVRPGT

-640 GGQLRGDALL
+640 GGRLRGDALL

-670 REEGALGAARSF
+670 REEGALDAARNF
-682 RTERGV
+682 RTERGM

-696 IIFLENARFLEPRAG
+696 IIFLDNARFLEPRAG

-724 TVVSTGNAFRA
+724 TVVSTGNALRA

-777 LVLASGMMD
+777 FVLASGMMD

-809 FRPGPGREDRA
+809 FRPGPGREDRV
-820 PVDHAKGIIGEL
+820 PVDHAKGITGEL

-844 EDTNDTPYADVKV
+844 EDTNDTPYADLQV

-864 LWGAGLPAA
+864 LRGVGLPAA
-873 LSAAGASRGD
+873 LSAAGASKGD
-883 MVTLRK
+883 TVTLRK

-917 RNVWTARLHEATDVR
+917 RNVWTAKLHETIDVR

-982 GIDTLAEVMAETGAR
+982 GIDTLAGIVAGTGAR
-997 ARRQLAWLAQQRWQ
+997 ARRQLAWLAQKRQQ

-1026 IDRERK
+1026 IDRERRM
-1032 VSYHEKQ
+1032 SYHERQ
-1039 SERFPMQNPTAQM
+1039 SGRFPMQNPAARI
-1052 SVDRNSPGSSHI
+1052 SVDRHARSSPRT
-1064 RPTGNIGQ
+1064 RPIGNIGQ
-1072 GSKARNIPPLLA
+1072 DPEVRSIPPMLA

-1097 RARASVAA
+1097 RARASAAA

-1116 TASHLWREPTS
+1116 TASHLWREPAS

-1162 SRLRDRLL
+1162 GRLRERLL
-1170 AVGRERKTAL
+1170 AVGRERMTAL

-1192 LGSSW
+1192 LGSGW

-1205 TAIAAERQ
+1205 TAVTAERQ
-1213 QMATAIPGLSEEASR
+1213 QMATAIPGLSEEAG
-1228 ELRRITAAMQKKNA
+1228 EQLRCITTAMQKKNA
-1242 RPDILAGSLE
+1242 RLDALAGSLE

-1271 RNAIL
+1271 RNAIM
-1276 RGDSDNVSRVSPAQ
+1276 RGDSDNVKRVPPAQ
-1290 HSVFEGLQDKLKVL
+1290 RSVFGELQNTLKVL
-1304 QQTVSTARAQEIAAI
+1304 QQIVYTARAQETATI

-1325 DRGQDFRH
+1325 DRGQDVRY

>member
-1 MAIMFVRAQMIGR
+1 MAIMFVRAQMISR
-14 GAGRNIISA
+14 GAGRNVISA
-23 AAYRHRT
+23 ASYRHRT
-30 RMMDEQRGVSFSFKD
+30 RMRDEQTGTLFNYRG
-45 GDDELRHEELA
+45 GDDDLVHEELA
-56 LPEAVPAWLQTA
+56 LPEDIPAWLRSA
-68 IEGKTVAA
+68 IEGKTVAE
-76 ASETL
+76 ASEVL

-92 NARFARELIIALPE
+92 DAQLARELIIALPE
-106 ELTLKEN
+106 ELTRAEN
-113 IALVREFVRD
+113 IGLVQEFVQD
-123 QLTARGMIA
+123 NLTSKGMIA
-132 DWVYHDRDGNPHVH
+132 DWVYHDKSGNPHIH
-146 VLTTLRPL
+146 LMTALRPL
-154 TAQGFGLK
+154 TEEGFGPK
-162 VMPVPG
+162 YVPVRRP
-168 DDGKP
+168 DGKP
-173 LRVAAGDQPKGRIV
+173 LREVKSNRHNGDIV
-187 YTVWAG
+187 YTCWAG
-193 NRETMKA
+193 NRDTMKA
-200 WKIAWAQTASR
+200 WKIAWAQTANR

-219 IRLDGRSRAEQGLEG
+219 IRLDGRSRAEQGLDG

-261 ARRRK
+261 ARRHK

-326 QQAGL
+326 QQAGP
-331 LTDPMTDPPT
+331 LTDPMT
-341 GPMTGRVSGC
+341 GRVNGR
-351 VTGEAREPAI
+351 VAGEAREPAI

-373 MMCSAD
+373 MMRSAD

-412 DLEQIKA
+412 DLEQIEA

-445 AARFAWESGHHRVL
+445 AACLAWESGHHRVL

-569 ARDASSRLARGDTA
+569 ARDASSHLARGDTA
-583 GGLEIYARRGH
+583 GGLEIYAKRGH
-594 LVEAETRDELVSRL
+594 LVEAETRDELIGRL
-608 VSDWADAR
+608 VRDWADAR

-633 GIAALNG
+633 GRTEAEG
-640 GGQLRGDALL
+640 SGRLRGDALL
-650 VLAHTNRD
+650 VLAHTNKD

-682 RTERGV
+682 RTERGM

-809 FRPGPGREDRA
+809 FRPGREDRA
-820 PVDHAKGIIGEL
+820 PVDHAKGITGEL

-844 EDTNDTPYADVKV
+844 EDTNDTPYADLQV

-864 LWGAGLPAA
+864 LRGAGLPAA
-873 LSAAGASRGD
+873 LSAAGASKGD
-883 MVTLRK
+883 TVTLRK

-898 IAVPDAQGGE
+898 IAVPDAQGSK
-908 RRFEERTVE
+908 RHFEERTVE
-917 RNVWTARLHEATDVR
+917 RNVWTARLHEATDIR
-932 RKRVASESHTPEL
+932 RKSIEGESHTPEL
-945 FRQLAKRLGR
+945 FRQLARRLGR

-982 GIDTLAEVMAETGAR
+982 GIDTLAEVIAETGAG
-997 ARRQLAWLAQQRWQ
+997 ARRQLARLAQKRQQ

-1039 SERFPMQNPTAQM
+1039 SERFPIQNPTAQM
-1052 SVDRNSPGSSHI
+1052 SVDRNTQSSSHT
-1064 RPTGNIGQ
+1064 RPTGHIEQ
-1072 GSKARNIPPLLA
+1072 GSQARSIPPLLA
-1084 AVTEFTTPVEVEA
+1084 AVTDFTIPVEVEA
-1097 RARASVAA
+1097 RERASKAA
-1105 HYRHNRTALAK
+1105 HHVHNRSMLAETAMRI
-1116 TASHLWREPTS
+1116 WREPAN
-1127 AVDTIEALIRKGIAG
+1127 AVETIEALIRKGIAG

-1192 LGSSW
+1192 LGSGW
-1197 ASALKAAT
+1197 ASALNAAT

-1213 QMATAIPGLSEEASR
+1213 QMATAIPGLSDEAGE
-1228 ELRRITAAMQKKNA
+1228 ELRRITTAMQKKNA
-1242 RPDILAGSLE
+1242 RLDVLAGSLE
-1252 PHIRREFTSV
+1252 PHIRREFTSI

-1276 RGDSDNVSRVSPAQ
+1276 RGDRDNVKRVPPAQ
-1290 HSVFEGLQDKLKVL
+1290 RSVFEALQDTLKVL
-1304 QQTVSTARAQEIAAI
+1304 QQIVYTARAQETATI

-1325 DRGQDFRH
+1325 DRGQDVRY

>member
-1 MAIMFVRAQMIGR
+1 MAIMFVRAQMISR

-23 AAYRHRT
+23 ASYRHRT
-30 RMMDEQRGVSFSFKD
+30 RMRDEQTGTLFNYRG
-45 GDDELRHEELA
+45 GDDDLVHEELS
-56 LPEAVPAWLQTA
+56 LPEDIPAWLRSA
-68 IEGKTVAA
+68 IEGKTVAE
-76 ASETL
+76 ASEVL

-92 NARFARELIIALPE
+92 DAQLARELIIALPE
-106 ELTLKEN
+106 ELTRAEN
-113 IALVREFVRD
+113 IGLVQEFVQD
-123 QLTARGMIA
+123 NLTSKGMIA
-132 DWVYHDRDGNPHVH
+132 DWVYHDKGGNPHIH
-146 VLTTLRPL
+146 LMTALRPL
-154 TAQGFGLK
+154 TEEGFGPK
-162 VMPVPG
+162 YVPVRRP
-168 DDGKP
+168 DGKP
-173 LRVAAGDQPKGRIV
+173 LREVKSNRHNGDIV
-187 YTVWAG
+187 YTCWAG

-285 RSTFDEKDI
+285 RSTFDEQDI

-319 DLVLLKP
+319 DLALLKP
-326 QQAGL
+326 QQAG
-331 LTDPMTDPPT
+331 PP
-341 GPMTGRVSGC
+341 TGRVSGE
-351 VTGEAREPAI
+351 TTEPAI

-373 MMCSAD
+373 MMRSAD

-412 DLEQIKA
+412 DIEQIEA

-485 EHAWNNGRDRLMRS
+485 EHAWNNGPDRLMRG

-511 SLQMARVLDAA
+511 SLQMARMLDAA

-670 REEGALGAARSF
+670 REEGALDAARSF
-682 RTERGV
+682 RTERGM

-696 IIFLENARFLEPRAG
+696 IIFLDNARFLEPRAG

-777 LVLASGMMD
+777 FVLASGMMD

-908 RRFEERTVE
+908 RHFEERTVE
-917 RNVWTARLHEATDVR
+917 RNVWTAKLHEATDVR
-932 RKRVASESHTPEL
+932 RKSIEGESHTPEL
-945 FRQLAKRLGR
+945 FRQLARRLGR

-997 ARRQLAWLAQQRWQ
+997 ARRQMAWLAQKRQQ
-1011 VAMLWE
+1011 VANLRE
-1017 RAGAALGLA
+1017 RAGAAPGFA
-1026 IDRERK
+1026 MDRERH
-1032 VSYHEKQ
+1032 VSCGDNHCENLAV
-1039 SERFPMQNPTAQM
+1039 QNPA
-1052 SVDRNSPGSSHI
+1052 SPAPVGRTLVGSFRSRLPDHDGC
-1064 RPTGNIGQ
+1064 RPE
-1072 GSKARNIPPLLA
+1072 ARSIPPLLA
-1084 AVTEFTTPVEVEA
+1084 AVTEFTTPVDVEA

-1116 TASHLWREPTS
+1116 TASHLWCEPAN

-1162 SRLRDRLL
+1162 GRLRDRLL

-1205 TAIAAERQ
+1205 TAVAAERQ
-1213 QMATAIPGLSEEASR
+1213 QMATAIPGLSEEAGE
-1228 ELRRITAAMQKKNA
+1228 ELRRITTAMQKKTA
-1242 RPDILAGSLE
+1242 RLDTLAGSLE

-1276 RGDSDNVSRVSPAQ
+1276 RGDSDNVSRVPPAQ

-1304 QQTVSTARAQEIAAI
+1304 QQTVRHQESQCVMTER
-1319 RQSQKL
+1319 RQRNINPEQS
-1325 DRGQDFRH
+1325 FSC